1 MAKKLD
7 SIVELAAQK
16 TREISA
22 NSGNYMAFLTTA
34 AHNFKYNFRDQLL
47 IYAQKPDATAC
58 AQIDFWNKHGRYVN
72 QGTRGIALLVDTDR
86 GYKLRYVFDMSDTN
100 SRQGRTIPIWK
111 MDPRYEDAVIE
122 ALENS
127 YGEFPDRSGL
137 AACLLETAKVFVED
151 NFSDY
156 LTELRGIKEGSLLEE
171 LDDLS
176 TEAWFKGLVESSVA
190 FIMLTRC
197 GIDPMDYFS
206 GEDFA
211 HVYDFD
217 TPETLSILGGAV
229 SDIAE
234 MPLREIATTV
244 LSLCRAEQRE
254 NRTFDGNSDR
264 QYHGG
269 RINQKRSVEHGT
281 DISDGRRLPPAQPGS
296 AGGPEG
302 RKIWDAAAQLPSDPQ
317 ERLLHGDAPQRQ
329 AERPSGEDRPA
340 GHGDGG
346 AADGADGA
354 GAGRDGGA
362 ESQRSD
368 EVGGPDEQHPGSSGG
383 SGADGAGLRGRISG
397 PLIAG
402 EELPQAPVDGTS
414 GTTGLQSSHHDFDAH
429 TDIPYYHEDS
439 EKQELLRVSDAL
451 KDHRIEIA
459 AFFEAHEDRKERGDF
474 IKGFFNNTYVEKIL
488 SNGQRAGY
496 RAWDDVLN
504 LWRGAYLSREKED
517 FLRWPHV
524 ADAIQ
529 GMILLDQWL
538 DPEERPLPSEAEQIA
553 FIEQAGAEQAPALP
567 IPQEAIDYVLCGR
580 YSPSKLRIY
589 DQYQKQESRQENAKF
604 LKAEYGIGSY
614 SNAIPNSG
622 FRADHDSK
630 GITISRDYGDPDGK
644 FLLTWAKAEKRIGEL
659 IAAGRYLNRAEQEQY
674 AAYREQTAV
683 REARSKIHD
692 DFYGIVCDYKAFV
705 SESKI
710 TDKTPDRWYLVSCAT
725 AFLNG
730 DKKMYARTGE
740 GDFILP
746 MMQDALRTIMEA
758 APQLAG
764 RCEAMLAALDG
775 PLAALLD
782 PSYDELN
789 PPKKEYRLT
798 LGDTVYLGAQE
809 YELLAYDEQTARLYD
824 PTFPI
829 FNKELPREEFD
840 RLLAENPLNDK
851 LLQVA
856 EDAASVADVGEPDAG
871 EPLDAPLPVGRIDF
885 LGTNGSVGESVEYT
899 GAEEFVAAI
908 KEENH
913 VGAPMQIV
921 LYRDGQGQTIS
932 QDFLAELDPP
942 PQGFE
947 VIDMAQAQLERAKW
961 LINAYCM
968 EVFEQEADFSALSHV
983 PLAFS
988 STSDSAHTVEI
999 SADLVSFRLSYL
1011 VDGAEAT
1018 SIQCA
1023 GFRDL
1028 NEFLANLDFDE
1039 MVAFAEEEY
1048 NKQQTQK
1055 KQTEV
1060 QQTEDDPFPEIDPA
1074 AIRRT
1079 LAERDIVDGKVI
1091 NPDKRNAAPFIQQV
1105 MADVEQATARVPQ
1118 SDERFSPIEVENSYA
1133 VWDNIRDEIYVDDEG
1148 VSEEF
1153 TSRWQ
1158 AEEYARQLKHVKTLA
1173 QYYGEG
1179 ETILIRQYPNG
1190 QYYVQ
1195 YCYDDQD
1202 NTVYATAGGFDTFE
1216 QAEAALYAH
1225 RPQAKK
1231 DPIAA
1236 QDLAYRQAAEYW
1248 SGDEHLVIFQEPNGT
1263 FCNQYG
1269 FISGRV
1275 TPTTGSFSTLEEA
1288 EKQLYAD
1295 RPLAQKVQAQ
1305 EKPPAHA
1312 PADRDEAEHR
1322 YQVLVYH
1329 HLENGMDEKLEYATP
1344 EEAEQAA
1351 RGYLE
1356 GTMEPDGF
1364 AYEGAAV
1371 YDLLEKKWLRVIGD
1385 FPTPEP
1391 PAAKEGQPL
1400 PPREDTET
1408 AAADRDLIG
1417 KEVTLEGR
1425 RFLVEKVDE
1434 NGRASLRDLTF
1445 EGAAG
1450 FPIERV
1456 EHISVIRRLMG
1467 PSEKTAGP
1475 EKGVESSVDGH
1486 DQSGKE
1492 PPLAPP
1498 QPQRRAKVSPFVLHP
1513 EVPNADRHEYHI
1525 TDDAI
1530 GTGTPGERFNN
1541 NVRAIR
1547 LLKRL
1552 EAEDRLATPE
1562 EQEVLARYVG
1572 WGGLADCFDERH
1584 SKYAELK
1591 ALLTEDEYAAAR
1603 ESTLTAFYT
1612 PPVVIRSIYQALTSM
1627 GFQTG
1632 NLLEP
1637 SCGIGNFIGM
1647 RPEALADSKLY
1658 GVELDSI
1665 SGRIAQ
1671 QLYQQSSIA
1680 VQGFEKTDLPDSF
1693 FDAAIG
1699 NVPFG
1704 SFKVIDKRYDR
1715 YNFLIHDYFFA
1726 RTLDKVRP
1734 GGIIA
1739 FVTSKGTMDK
1749 DTPTVRKYI
1758 SRRADLL
1765 GAIRLPNNTFKDAAG
1780 TEVTS
1785 DILFLQKRDAL
1796 SSEEPDWVHLNTDA
1810 NGLKMNQYF
1819 IDHPEMVMGEMR
1831 EISGPYGPETACLP
1845 IEGRDLGE
1853 QLDAAIQNIQGSIT
1867 EYVMDDPEIEGED
1880 KSIPADPEVRN
1891 FSYTIV
1897 DGKVYYRENSRMNPV
1912 EVSVTATN
1920 RIKGLI
1926 GIRDCVRTL
1935 IEYQTEDWPDQDIQA
1950 QQRKLNA
1957 LYDAFVDKYGRIN
1970 SRANSSAFSMD
1981 SAYFLL
1987 TSLEVLDDERNFVRK
2002 ADMFTRRTIKQRV
2015 TITHVDTASEA
2026 LAVSLAEKAKVDMD
2040 YMVELTGKTEQEIYA
2055 DLTGVI
2061 FLNPMHGHGGSDGE
2075 KYLTADEYLSG
2086 NVREKL
2092 EWAKRSAE
2100 QYPEDYAAHV
2110 QALERVQPVDLTASE
2125 IAVRLG
2131 ATWLP
2136 PKIVEQFMFEL
2147 FSTSNRSRWNIHVH
2161 YFQYTGEWNVEGKSY
2176 DKGNIKAHN
2185 TYGTKRING
2194 YQIIEET
2201 LNLRDV
2207 RIYDYETDHHGNRIP
2222 VLNKKETA
2230 IAQGKQELIKQA
2242 FQDWIWKDPQR
2253 RERLTRL
2260 YNDKFNSIRPR
2271 EYDGSHLNFVG
2282 INPEITLRPHQV
2294 NAIAHILYGGNTLLA
2309 HVVGAGKTFE
2319 MVAAAQESK
2328 RLGLCQKSL
2337 FVVPNHLT
2345 EQWASEYLQLYP
2357 SANILVAT
2365 RKDFET
2371 KNRKRFCGRIATG
2384 DYDAIIIGHSQFE
2397 KIPVSV
2403 ERQRYLLEQQR
2414 SEVLNGIAELKA
2426 NHGERFS
2433 IKQMER
2439 TKKSIDAKLAKLNDQ
2454 SRKDDVVTFEELG
2467 IDRLFVDEAHYYKNL
2482 AAFSKMRNVGGISQ
2496 TEAQKSSDLYM
2507 KCRYLDELTG
2517 ARGVVFATGTPISNT
2532 MVEMYTMQKYLQY
2545 HALEEHGL
2553 LNFDAWASTF
2563 GETVTAIELA
2573 PEGTG
2578 YRAKTRF
2585 SRFYNLPEL
2594 MSMFKEVADIQTADM
2609 LNLPVPK
2616 ANYHNIVL
2624 KPSEQQKEMVA
2635 ALGQRAEKVRNRMV
2649 DSTEDN
2655 MLLITNDGRKL
2666 ALDQRLLNPLLPDS
2680 DTSKINA
2687 CVGDVFDIWQR
2698 TADQRS
2704 AQMVF
2709 CDLSTPGKNRPIE
2722 MVPNEQ
2728 GGYEMAE
2735 FQNVYD
2741 DLRNKL
2747 IARGIPAEEIAYIH
2761 TANTEAQKKELF
2773 GKVRSGQVRV
2783 LIGSTQKM
2791 GAGTN
2796 VQKKLVALHHLDCPW
2811 RPSDLQ
2817 QREGRIIRQGNENNE
2832 VDIYTYVT
2840 ENTFDSY
2847 LYQLVEGKQKFIGQ
2861 IMTSKSPVRSCED
2874 IDETALS
2881 YAEIKAL
2888 CTGNPHIKEKMD
2900 LDIDVQ
2906 RLRLLKA
2913 NHLSQRYALEDQI
2926 IKELPQQIAR
2936 FEQYIEDYL
2945 SDMDRLKENTHPN
2958 KDGFSPM
2965 EVEGTVYTDKKAAGS
2980 AILAACKAMT
2990 SPDPVPLGQYRGFT
3004 MDLSFD
3010 SFKREFQITLKGTTH
3025 LTAPIGSDIFGNILR
3040 LDHLLDG
3047 MEDRMRAC
3055 KEQLENTKLQ
3065 LENAKLEVD
3074 KPFPHED
3081 ELKTKSARLDEL
3093 NILLNMDK
3101 RENEIVDGDVGDEVT
3116 APARGNP
3123 DRER

>member
-72 QGTRGIALLVDTDR
+72 RGTRGIALLVDTDQ

-100 SRQGRTIPIWK
+100 SRQGRMIPIWK
-111 MDPRYEDAVIE
+111 MEPRYENAVIE

-137 AACLLETAKVFVED
+137 AACLLETAKVIVED
-151 NFSDY
+151 NFGDY
-156 LTELRGIKEGSLLEE
+156 FTELRGVKEGSLLEE

-176 TEAWFKGLVESSVA
+176 TETWFRGLVESSVA

-234 MPLREIATTV
+234 MPLREIASTV
-244 LSLCRAEQRE
+244 LSLYRAEQRE
-254 NRTFDGNSDR
+254 NRTFAQTPNR
-264 QYHGG
+264 PYHDS
-269 RINQKRSVEHGT
+269 RTKQERSIEHGT
-281 DISDGRRLPPAQPGS
+281 DISNGGRLPSAQSGS

-368 EVGGPDEQHPGSSGG
+368 EVGGPDEQHPGSGG
-383 SGADGAGLRGRISG
+383 GNGADRASLYGRVSD

-402 EELPQAPVDGTS
+402 EAPPQAPVDGTS
-414 GTTGLQSSHHDFDAH
+414 GTAGLQNSHHDFDAR

-439 EKQELLRVSDAL
+439 EKQELLRISDAL
-451 KDHRIEIA
+451 KDHRTEIA
-459 AFFEAHEDRKERGDF
+459 AFFEAHEGRKERGDF
-474 IKGFFNNTYVEKIL
+474 IKGFFDSTYVEKIL

-496 RAWDDVLN
+496 RAWDDVLE

-517 FLRWPHV
+517 FLRWPSV
-524 ADAIQ
+524 ADTIY

-538 DPEERPLPSEAEQIA
+538 DPEEHPLPSEAEQVSL
-553 FIEQAGAEQAPALP
+553 IEQAEAEKASAFIL
-567 IPQEAIDYVLCGR
+567 PQEAIDYVLCGR

-604 LKAEYGIGSY
+604 LKAEYGVGSY
-614 SNAIPNSG
+614 SNAIPSSG
-622 FRADHDSK
+622 FRVDHDST

-644 FLLTWAKAEKRIGEL
+644 FLLTWAKVEKRIGEL
-659 IAAGRYLNRAEQEQY
+659 IAAGRYLNRAEKEHYPQYRAQVEQRKARWDI
-674 AAYREQTAV
+674 AAEIC
-683 REARSKIHD
+683 SIID
-692 DFYGIVCDYKAFV
+692 DYVDF
-705 SESKI
+705 
-710 TDKTPDRWYLVSCAT
+710 KT
-725 AFLNG
+725 
-730 DKKMYARTGE
+730 RTGE
-740 GDFILP
+740 TDPYKELLLARTCANSFRIGEKKCYVLSGDNLFVLP
-746 MMQDALRTIMEA
+746 TLRNAMQTIIRDKTHLTE
-758 APQLAG
+758 
-764 RCEAMLAALDG
+764 RCEAVLADLSG
-775 PLAALLD
+775 PLAT
-782 PSYDELN
+782 PMEPTEEELN
-789 PPKKEYRLT
+789 PPPPPKKEYRLT
-798 LGDTVYLGAQE
+798 LGVTVYLGAQE
-809 YELLAYDEQTARLYD
+809 YELLAYNEQTVRLYD

-840 RLLAENPLNDK
+840 RLLAENPLNDR

-856 EDAASVADVGEPDAG
+856 ENAAPVADAEEPDAG
-871 EPLDAPLPVGRIDF
+871 ESPDAPLPVGRIDF

-913 VGAPMQIV
+913 AGAPMRIV
-921 LYRDGQGQTIS
+921 LYRDGQGQTIP

-942 PQGFE
+942 PQGFQ
-947 VIDMAQAQLERAKW
+947 VIDMAQAQLGRAKW

-968 EVFEQEADFSALSHV
+968 EVFEQEADFSDLSHV

-988 STSDSAHTVEI
+988 STSDSAHIVEI
-999 SADLVSFRLSYL
+999 SVDLVSFRLSYL
-1011 VDGAEAT
+1011 VDGSEAA

-1023 GFRDL
+1023 GFHDL
-1028 NEFLANLDFDE
+1028 NELLANLDFDE

-1048 NKQQTQK
+1048 NKQRQGR
-1055 KQTEV
+1055 EH
-1060 QQTEDDPFPEIDPA
+1060 PA
-1074 AIRRT
+1074 DTAPSQEEKAG
-1079 LAERDIVDGKVI
+1079 AE
-1091 NPDKRNAAPFIQQV
+1091 PDV
-1105 MADVEQATARVPQ
+1105 
-1118 SDERFSPIEVENSYA
+1118 RFYA
-1133 VWDNIRDEIYVDDEG
+1133 VELDRGSQIAYGVWDGQNDRIYVDDEG

-1158 AEEYARQLKHVKTLA
+1158 AEEYARQLNQVELCA
-1173 QYYGEG
+1173 RYYGEG

-1202 NTVYATAGGFDTFE
+1202 NTVYATASGFDTFE
-1216 QAEAALYAH
+1216 QAEAALYTH

-1248 SGDEHLVIFQEPNGT
+1248 SGDEHLVIFREPNGT

-1275 TPTTGSFSTLEEA
+1275 TPTTGSFAKLEEA

-1295 RPLAQKVQAQ
+1295 RPLAQKVQAR

-1322 YQVLVYH
+1322 YQVVVYH

-1351 RGYLE
+1351 RGYLD
-1356 GTMEPDGF
+1356 GTMEADGF

-1385 FPTPEP
+1385 FPTLEL
-1391 PAAKEGQPL
+1391 PAAKEGTEPK
-1400 PPREDTET
+1400 PPAAPMPTQEGTEK
-1408 AAADRDLIG
+1408 AAEYLFDQERIVVFQSPSG
-1417 KEVTLEGR
+1417 KFYNHYGYDVQS
-1425 RFLVEKVDE
+1425 RFSNVIAGGFD
-1434 NGRASLRDLTF
+1434 TF
-1445 EGAAG
+1445 EEAEKALYSHRHKA
-1450 FPIERV
+1450 ERV
-1456 EHISVIRRLMG
+1456 LKPAERANTVG
-1467 PSEKTAGP
+1467 TA
-1475 EKGVESSVDGH
+1475 EKGAESSADGH
-1486 DQSGKE
+1486 DQGGKE
-1492 PPLAPP
+1492 PTLAPP
-1498 QPQRRAKVSPFVLHP
+1498 QPQRRARVSPFVLHP

-1525 TDDAI
+1525 TDDAP
-1530 GTGTPGERFNN
+1530 GVGTPGERFNN

-1591 ALLTEDEYAAAR
+1591 ALLTEEEYAAAR

-1612 PPVVIRSIYQALTSM
+1612 PPVVIRSIYQALTNM

-1647 RPEALADSKLY
+1647 RPEALADSKIY
-1658 GVELDSI
+1658 GVELDGI

-1734 GGIIA
+1734 GGVIA

-1749 DTPTVRKYI
+1749 DTPTVRKYLAQ
-1758 SRRADLL
+1758 RADLL

-1780 TEVTS
+1780 TDVTS

-1796 SSEEPDWVHLNTDA
+1796 SSEELDWVHLNTDA
-1810 NGLKMNQYF
+1810 NGLKINQYF

-1845 IEGRDLGE
+1845 IEGRDLE
-1853 QLDAAIQNIQGSIT
+1853 DQLAVAIQSIQGSIT
-1867 EYVMDDPEIEGED
+1867 EYVMDDPETEGED

-1912 EVSVTATN
+1912 EVSVTAAN

-1970 SRANSSAFSMD
+1970 SRANSSVFSMD

-2002 ADMFTRRTIKQRV
+2002 ADMFIKRTIKQRI

-2040 YMVELTGKTEQEIYA
+2040 YMAELTGKTEQEVYA

-2061 FLNPMHGHGGSDGE
+2061 FLNPMHGYGGGSEE

-2100 QYPEDYAAHV
+2100 LYPEDYTAHV

-2136 PKIVEQFMFEL
+2136 TEVIDQFIYEL
-2147 FSTSNRSRWNIHVH
+2147 FGTSPRSQRMIRSHYSQHTGAWNIESK
-2161 YFQYTGEWNVEGKSY
+2161 FA
-2176 DKGNIKAHN
+2176 DRGNIKAEN
-2185 TYGTKRING
+2185 TYGTTRVNG
-2194 YQIIEET
+2194 YKIIEET
-2201 LNLRDV
+2201 LNLRDL
-2207 RIYDYETDHHGNRIP
+2207 RIFDYVEDEHGNRVPI
-2222 VLNKKETA
+2222 LNKKETA
-2230 IAQGKQELIKQA
+2230 IAQGKQQLIKQA
-2242 FQDWIWKDPQR
+2242 FQDWIWKDPAR

-2517 ARGVVFATGTPISNT
+2517 GRGVVFATGTPISNT

-2545 HALEEHGL
+2545 HVLEEHGL

-2624 KPSEQQKEMVA
+2624 KPSEQQEEMVA
-2635 ALGQRAEKVRNRMV
+2635 ALGERAEKVRNRMV

-2687 CVGDVFDIWQR
+2687 CAGDVFDIWQR

-2747 IARGIPAEEIAYIH
+2747 IAKGIPAEEIAYIH
-2761 TANTEAQKKELF
+2761 SANTETQKKELF

-2926 IKELPQQIAR
+2926 IKTLPQQIAKY
-2936 FEQYIEDYL
+2936 EQSIEGYL

-2958 KDGFSPM
+2958 EDGFSPM
-2965 EVEGTVYTDKKAAGS
+2965 EVEGAVYTDKKAAGS

-2990 SPDPVPLGQYRGFT
+2990 SPTPVPLGQYRGFA
-3004 MDLSFD
+3004 MDLSFE
-3010 SFKREFQITLKGTTH
+3010 SMFQQFKVTVKGALCYTITLGT
-3025 LTAPIGSDIFGNILR
+3025 DVFGNILR
-3040 LDHLLDG
+3040 LDNLLES
-3047 MEDRMRAC
+3047 MEERINTCR
-3055 KEQLENTKLQ
+3055 EQLENTRMQ

-3074 KPFPHED
+3074 KPFPQED
-3081 ELKTKSARLDEL
+3081 ELKRKSARLDEL

-3101 RENEIVDGDVGDEVT
+3101 RESEIVDGDVGDEVT
-3116 APARGNP
+3116 APARGSP

>member
-111 MDPRYEDAVIE
+111 MEPRYEDAVIE

-137 AACLLETAKVFVED
+137 AACLLETAKVIVED
-151 NFSDY
+151 NFGDY

-234 MPLREIATTV
+234 MPLREIASTV
-244 LSLCRAEQRE
+244 LSLYRAEQRE
-254 NRTFDGNSDR
+254 NRTFAQTPNR
-264 QYHGG
+264 QYHDG
-269 RINQKRSVEHGT
+269 RTKQERSVEHGT
-281 DISDGRRLPPAQPGS
+281 DIPDGGRLPPAQSGS

-346 AADGADGA
+346 AADGADSA

-362 ESQRSD
+362 EGQRSD
-368 EVGGPDEQHPGSSGG
+368 EVGGPDEQHPGSGG
-383 SGADGAGLRGRISG
+383 GNGADGASLYGRVSD

-402 EELPQAPVDGTS
+402 EALPQAPVDGTS
-414 GTTGLQSSHHDFDAH
+414 GTTGLQNSHHDFNAR

-439 EKQELLRVSDAL
+439 EKTELLRVSDAL
-451 KDHRIEIA
+451 KDHKAEIA
-459 AFFEAHEDRKERGDF
+459 AFFEAHEGRKERGDF
-474 IKGFFNNTYVEKIL
+474 IKGFFDNTYVEKIL

-517 FLRWPHV
+517 FLRWPSV
-524 ADAIQ
+524 ADTIY

-538 DPEERPLPSEAEQIA
+538 DPEERPLPSEAEQISL
-553 FIEQAGAEQAPALP
+553 IEQAEAEKKPVFTLPQA
-567 IPQEAIDYVLCGR
+567 AIDYVLCGGISVSQR
-580 YSPSKLRIY
+580 KYRIFE
-589 DQYQKQESRQENAKF
+589 QFQKNEGKQENIKF
-604 LKAEYGIGSY
+604 LRSTYGVGGHSD
-614 SNAIPNSG
+614 AIPGSG
-622 FRADHDSK
+622 FFVDYDGK
-630 GITISRDYGDPDGK
+630 GIKLWRGTHGEPDRVEV
-644 FLLTWAKAEKRIGEL
+644 LLSWAKVEKRIREL
-659 IAAGRYLNRAEQEQY
+659 IAADRYLNRAEKEHYPQYRAQVEQRKARWDI
-674 AAYREQTAV
+674 AAEIC
-683 REARSKIHD
+683 SIID
-692 DFYGIVCDYKAFV
+692 DYVDF
-705 SESKI
+705 
-710 TDKTPDRWYLVSCAT
+710 KT
-725 AFLNG
+725 
-730 DKKMYARTGE
+730 RTGE
-740 GDFILP
+740 TDPYKELLLARTCANSFRIGEKKCYVLSGDNLFVLP
-746 MMQDALRTIMEA
+746 TLRNAMQTIIRDKTHLTE
-758 APQLAG
+758 
-764 RCEAMLAALDG
+764 RCEAVLADLSG
-775 PLAALLD
+775 PLATPLE
-782 PSYDELN
+782 PTEEELN
-789 PPKKEYRLT
+789 PPPPPKKEYRLT
-798 LGDTVYLGAQE
+798 LGVTVYLGAQE
-809 YELLAYDEQTARLYD
+809 YELLAYNEQTVRLYD

-840 RLLAENPLNDK
+840 RLLAENPLNDR

-856 EDAASVADVGEPDAG
+856 ENAAPVADAEEPDAG
-871 EPLDAPLPVGRIDF
+871 ESPDAPLPVGRIDF

-913 VGAPMQIV
+913 AGAPMRIV
-921 LYRDGQGQTIS
+921 LYRDGQGQTIP

-942 PQGFE
+942 PQGFQ
-947 VIDMAQAQLERAKW
+947 VIDMAQAQLGRAKW

-968 EVFEQEADFSALSHV
+968 EVFEQEADFSDLSHV

-999 SADLVSFRLSYL
+999 SVDLVSFRLSYL
-1011 VDGAEAT
+1011 VDGSEAA

-1023 GFRDL
+1023 GFHDL
-1028 NEFLANLDFDE
+1028 NELLANLDFDE

-1048 NKQQTQK
+1048 NKQRQGR
-1055 KQTEV
+1055 EH
-1060 QQTEDDPFPEIDPA
+1060 PA
-1074 AIRRT
+1074 DTAPSQEEKAG
-1079 LAERDIVDGKVI
+1079 AE
-1091 NPDKRNAAPFIQQV
+1091 PDV
-1105 MADVEQATARVPQ
+1105 
-1118 SDERFSPIEVENSYA
+1118 RFYA
-1133 VWDNIRDEIYVDDEG
+1133 VELDRGSQIAYGVWDGQNDRIYVDDEG

-1158 AEEYARQLKHVKTLA
+1158 AEEYARQLNQVELCA
-1173 QYYGEG
+1173 RYYGEG

-1202 NTVYATAGGFDTFE
+1202 NTVYATASGFDTFE
-1216 QAEAALYAH
+1216 QAEAALYTH

-1248 SGDEHLVIFQEPNGT
+1248 SGDEHLVIFREPNGT

-1275 TPTTGSFSTLEEA
+1275 TPTTGSFAKLEEA

-1295 RPLAQKVQAQ
+1295 RPLAQKVQAR

-1312 PADRDEAEHR
+1312 PADRDEAERR
-1322 YQVLVYH
+1322 YQVVVYH

-1391 PAAKEGQPL
+1391 PTAKEEQPL

-1408 AAADRDLIG
+1408 AASDRDLLG
-1417 KEVTLEGR
+1417 KEITLEGR
-1425 RFLVEKVDE
+1425 RFRVEKIDE
-1434 NGRASLRDLTF
+1434 DGRASLRDLTF
-1445 EGAAG
+1445 EGAVG

-1475 EKGVESSVDGH
+1475 GKGAESSADGH
-1486 DQSGKE
+1486 DQGGKE
-1492 PPLAPP
+1492 PTLAPP
-1498 QPQRRAKVSPFVLHP
+1498 QPQRRARVSPFVLHP

-1525 TDDAI
+1525 TDDAL
-1530 GTGTPGERFNN
+1530 GVGTPGERFNN

-1591 ALLTEDEYAAAR
+1591 ALLTEEEYAAAR

-1612 PPVVIRSIYQALTSM
+1612 PPVVIRSIYQALTNM

-1647 RPEALADSKLY
+1647 RPEALADSKIY
-1658 GVELDSI
+1658 GVELDGI

-1734 GGIIA
+1734 GGVIA

-1749 DTPTVRKYI
+1749 DTTTVRKYLAQ
-1758 SRRADLL
+1758 RADLL

-1780 TEVTS
+1780 TDVTS

-1819 IDHPEMVMGEMR
+1819 IDHSEMVMGEMR

-1845 IEGRDLGE
+1845 IEGRDLE
-1853 QLDAAIQNIQGSIT
+1853 DQLAVAIQSIQGSIT
-1867 EYVMDDPEIEGED
+1867 EYVMDDPETEGED

-1897 DGKVYYRENSRMNPV
+1897 DGKVYYRENSRMNPI
-1912 EVSVTATN
+1912 EVSVTAAN

-1970 SRANSSAFSMD
+1970 SRANSSVFSMD

-2002 ADMFTRRTIKQRV
+2002 ADMFIKRTIKQRI

-2040 YMVELTGKTEQEIYA
+2040 YMAELTGKTEQEVYA

-2061 FLNPMHGHGGSDGE
+2061 FLNPMHGYGGGSEE

-2100 QYPEDYAAHV
+2100 LYPEDYTAHV

-2136 PKIVEQFMFEL
+2136 TEVIDQFIYEL
-2147 FSTSNRSRWNIHVH
+2147 FGTSPRSQRMIRSHYSQHTGAWNIESK
-2161 YFQYTGEWNVEGKSY
+2161 FADRGNV
-2176 DKGNIKAHN
+2176 KAEN
-2185 TYGTKRING
+2185 TYGTTRVNG
-2194 YQIIEET
+2194 YKIIEET
-2201 LNLRDV
+2201 LNLRDL
-2207 RIYDYETDHHGNRIP
+2207 RIFDYVEDEHGNRVPI
-2222 VLNKKETA
+2222 LNKKETA
-2230 IAQGKQELIKQA
+2230 IAQGKQQLIKQA
-2242 FQDWIWKDPQR
+2242 FQDWIWKDPAR

-2271 EYDGSHLNFVG
+2271 EYDGSHLKFVG

-2439 TKKSIDAKLAKLNDQ
+2439 TKKSIDDKLAKLNDQ

-2517 ARGVVFATGTPISNT
+2517 GRGVVFATGTPISNT

-2545 HALEEHGL
+2545 HVLEEHGL

-2624 KPSEQQKEMVA
+2624 KPSEQQEEMVA
-2635 ALGQRAEKVRNRMV
+2635 ALGERAEKVRNRMV

-2687 CVGDVFDIWQR
+2687 CAGDVFDIWQR

-2761 TANTEAQKKELF
+2761 SANTETQKKELF

-2926 IKELPQQIAR
+2926 IKELPQQIAKY
-2936 FEQYIEDYL
+2936 EQYIEGYL

-2958 KDGFSPM
+2958 EDGFSPM

-2990 SPDPVPLGQYRGFT
+2990 SPEPVPLGQYRGFS
-3004 MDLSFD
+3004 MDLSFA
-3010 SFKREFQITLKGTTH
+3010 SLTREFKVTLKGALYYTTN
-3025 LTAPIGSDIFGNILR
+3025 LGTDVFGNILR
-3040 LDHLLDG
+3040 LDNLLES
-3047 MEDRMRAC
+3047 MEERISTCR
-3055 KEQLENTKLQ
+3055 EQLENTRMQ

-3074 KPFPHED
+3074 KPFPQED
-3081 ELKTKSARLDEL
+3081 ELKRKSARLDEL

-3101 RENEIVDGDVGDEVT
+3101 RESEIVDGDVGDEVT
-3116 APARGNP
+3116 APARGSP

>member
-111 MDPRYEDAVIE
+111 MEPRYEDAVIE

-137 AACLLETAKVFVED
+137 AACLLETAKVIVED

-234 MPLREIATTV
+234 MPLREIASTV
-244 LSLCRAEQRE
+244 LSLYRAEQRE
-254 NRTFDGNSDR
+254 NRTFAQTPNR
-264 QYHGG
+264 PYHDS
-269 RINQKRSVEHGT
+269 RTKQERSVEHGT

-362 ESQRSD
+362 EGQRSD

-383 SGADGAGLRGRISG
+383 SGADRAGLRGHISS

-414 GTTGLQSSHHDFDAH
+414 ATAGLQNSHHDFNAR

-439 EKQELLRVSDAL
+439 EKQELLRISDAL
-451 KDHRIEIA
+451 KDHRTEIA
-459 AFFEAHEDRKERGDF
+459 AFFEAHEGRKERGDF
-474 IKGFFNNTYVEKIL
+474 IKGFFDNTYVEKIL

-504 LWRGAYLSREKED
+504 LWRGTYLSREKEE

-524 ADAIQ
+524 ADTIY
-529 GMILLDQWL
+529 GMILLHQWL
-538 DPEERPLPSEAEQIA
+538 DPDERPLPSEAEQVSL
-553 FIEQAGAEQAPALP
+553 IEQAEAEKASAFIL
-567 IPQEAIDYVLCGR
+567 PQEAIDYVLCGR

-604 LKAEYGIGSY
+604 LKVEYGVGSY
-614 SNAIPNSG
+614 SNAIPSSG
-622 FRADHDSK
+622 FRVDHDST

-840 RLLAENPLNDK
+840 RLLAENPLNDR

-856 EDAASVADVGEPDAG
+856 ENAALVADAEEPDAG
-871 EPLDAPLPVGRIDF
+871 ESPDAPLPVGRIDF

-899 GAEEFVAAI
+899 DAEQFLTEI
-908 KEENH
+908 QEENR
-913 VGAPMQIV
+913 VGAPMRIV
-921 LYRDGQGQTIS
+921 LYRDGQGQTIP
-932 QDFLAELDPP
+932 QDFLAELDPA

-1079 LAERDIVDGKVI
+1079 LAERGIVDGKVI
-1091 NPDKRNAAPFIQQV
+1091 DPDKRNAAPFIQRV
-1105 MADVEQATARVPQ
+1105 MADAEQASARAPQ
-1118 SDERFSPIEVENSYA
+1118 SDERFSPIETENGYA

-1158 AEEYARQLKHVKTLA
+1158 AEEYARQLNQVNPLA
-1173 QYYGEG
+1173 RYYGEG

-1216 QAEAALYAH
+1216 QAEAALYTH

-1275 TPTTGSFSTLEEA
+1275 TPTTGSFATLEEA

-1295 RPLAQKVQAQ
+1295 RPLAQKVQAR

-1322 YQVLVYH
+1322 YQVVVYH

-1391 PAAKEGQPL
+1391 PAAKEEQPP
-1400 PPREDTET
+1400 PPRKDTET
-1408 AAADRDLIG
+1408 ATADRDLLG
-1417 KEVTLEGR
+1417 KEITLEGQ
-1425 RFLVEKVDE
+1425 RFRVEKIDE
-1434 NGRASLRDLTF
+1434 DGRASLRDLTF
-1445 EGAAG
+1445 EGAVG

-1456 EHISVIRRLMG
+1456 EHISAIRRLMG
-1467 PSEKTAGP
+1467 PAEKTAGP
-1475 EKGVESSVDGH
+1475 GKSVKSSTDGH
-1486 DQSGKE
+1486 DQGGIE
-1492 PPLAPP
+1492 PTLAPP
-1498 QPQRRAKVSPFVLHP
+1498 QPQHRARVSPFVLHP

-1591 ALLTEDEYAAAR
+1591 ALLTEEEYAAAR

-1612 PPVVIRSIYQALTSM
+1612 PPVVIRSIYQALTNM

-1647 RPEALADSKLY
+1647 RPEALADSKIY
-1658 GVELDSI
+1658 GVELDGI

-1734 GGIIA
+1734 GGVIA

-1749 DTPTVRKYI
+1749 DTPTVRKYLAQ
-1758 SRRADLL
+1758 RADLL

-1780 TEVTS
+1780 TDVTS

-1819 IDHPEMVMGEMR
+1819 IDHSEMVMGEMR

-1845 IEGRDLGE
+1845 IEGRDLE
-1853 QLDAAIQNIQGSIT
+1853 DQLAVAIQSIQGSIT
-1867 EYVMDDPEIEGED
+1867 EYVMDDPETEGED

-1897 DGKVYYRENSRMNPV
+1897 DGKVYYRENSRMNPI
-1912 EVSVTATN
+1912 EVSVTAAN

-1970 SRANSSAFSMD
+1970 SRANSSVFSMD

-2002 ADMFTRRTIKQRV
+2002 ADMFIKRTIKQRI

-2040 YMVELTGKTEQEIYA
+2040 YMAELTGKTEQEVYA

-2061 FLNPMHGHGGSDGE
+2061 FLNPMHGYGGGSEE

-2100 QYPEDYAAHV
+2100 LYPEDYTAHV

-2136 PKIVEQFMFEL
+2136 TEVIDQFIYEL
-2147 FSTSNRSRWNIHVH
+2147 FGTSPRSQRMIRSHYSQHTGAWNIESK
-2161 YFQYTGEWNVEGKSY
+2161 FADRGNV
-2176 DKGNIKAHN
+2176 KAEN
-2185 TYGTKRING
+2185 TYGTTRVNG
-2194 YQIIEET
+2194 YKIIEET
-2201 LNLRDV
+2201 LNLRDL
-2207 RIYDYETDHHGNRIP
+2207 RIFDYVEDEHGNRVPI
-2222 VLNKKETA
+2222 LNKKETA

-2242 FQDWIWKDPQR
+2242 FQDWIWKDSQR

-2517 ARGVVFATGTPISNT
+2517 GRGVVFATGTPISNT

-2545 HALEEHGL
+2545 HTLEEHGL

-2687 CVGDVFDIWQR
+2687 CAGDVFDIWQR

-2761 TANTEAQKKELF
+2761 TANTEAQKRELF

-2926 IKELPQQIAR
+2926 IKELPQQIAKY
-2936 FEQYIEDYL
+2936 EQYIEGYL

-2958 KDGFSPM
+2958 EDGFSPM

-2990 SPDPVPLGQYRGFT
+2990 SPEPVPLGQYRGFS
-3004 MDLSFD
+3004 MDLSFA
-3010 SFKREFQITLKGTTH
+3010 SLTREFKVTLKGALYYTTN
-3025 LTAPIGSDIFGNILR
+3025 LGTDVFGNILR
-3040 LDHLLDG
+3040 LDNLLES
-3047 MEDRMRAC
+3047 MEERISTCR
-3055 KEQLENTKLQ
+3055 EQLENTRMQ

-3101 RENEIVDGDVGDEVT
+3101 RENEIVDGDVGDEVP
-3116 APARGNP
+3116 APARGSP

>member
-1 MAKKLD
+1 VAKKLD

-72 QGTRGIALLVDTDR
+72 RGTRGIALLVDTDQ

-111 MDPRYEDAVIE
+111 MEPRYEDTVIE

-127 YGEFPDRSGL
+127 YGEFPDLSGL
-137 AACLLETAKVFVED
+137 AACLLETAKVIVED
-151 NFSDY
+151 NFGDY

-234 MPLREIATTV
+234 MPLREIASTV
-244 LSLCRAEQRE
+244 LSLYRAEQRE
-254 NRTFDGNSDR
+254 NRTFAQTPNR
-264 QYHGG
+264 QYHDG
-269 RINQKRSVEHGT
+269 RTKQERSVEHGT
-281 DISDGRRLPPAQPGS
+281 DIPDGGRLPPAQSGS

-329 AERPSGEDRPA
+329 VERPSGEDRPA

-346 AADGADGA
+346 AVDGADGA

-362 ESQRSD
+362 EGQRSD

-383 SGADGAGLRGRISG
+383 SSADRAGLRGHISG

-414 GTTGLQSSHHDFDAH
+414 ATAGLQNSHHDFDAR

-439 EKQELLRVSDAL
+439 EKQELLRISDAL
-451 KDHRIEIA
+451 KNHRTEIA
-459 AFFEAHEDRKERGDF
+459 AFFEAHEGRKERGDF
-474 IKGFFNNTYVEKIL
+474 IKGFFDNTYVEKIL

-504 LWRGAYLSREKED
+504 LWRGTYLSREKEE

-524 ADAIQ
+524 ADTIY
-529 GMILLDQWL
+529 GMILLHQWL
-538 DPEERPLPSEAEQIA
+538 DPDERPLPSEAEQVSL
-553 FIEQAGAEQAPALP
+553 IEQAEAEKASAFIL
-567 IPQEAIDYVLCGR
+567 PQEAIDYVLCGR

-604 LKAEYGIGSY
+604 LKAEYGVGSY
-614 SNAIPNSG
+614 SNAIPSSG
-622 FRADHDSK
+622 FRVDHDST

-644 FLLTWAKAEKRIGEL
+644 FLLTWAKVEKRIGEL
-659 IAAGRYLNRAEQEQY
+659 ITAGRYLNRAEKEHYPQYRAQVEQRKARWDI
-674 AAYREQTAV
+674 AAEIC
-683 REARSKIHD
+683 SIID
-692 DFYGIVCDYKAFV
+692 DYVDF
-705 SESKI
+705 
-710 TDKTPDRWYLVSCAT
+710 KT
-725 AFLNG
+725 
-730 DKKMYARTGE
+730 RTGE
-740 GDFILP
+740 TDPYKELLLARTCANSFRIGEKKCYVLSGDNLFVLP
-746 MMQDALRTIMEA
+746 TLRNAMQTIIRDKTHLTE
-758 APQLAG
+758 
-764 RCEAMLAALDG
+764 RCEAVLADLSG
-775 PLAALLD
+775 PLATPLE
-782 PSYDELN
+782 PTEEELN
-789 PPKKEYRLT
+789 PPPPPKKEYRLI

-809 YELLAYDEQTARLYD
+809 YELLAYNEQTVRLYD

-840 RLLAENPLNDK
+840 HLLAENPLNDR

-856 EDAASVADVGEPDAG
+856 ENAALVADAEEPDAG
-871 EPLDAPLPVGRIDF
+871 ESPDAPLPVGRIDF

-899 GAEEFVAAI
+899 DAEQFLTEI
-908 KEENH
+908 QEENR
-913 VGAPMQIV
+913 VGAPKRIV
-921 LYRDGQGQTIS
+921 LYRDGQGQTIP
-932 QDFLAELDPP
+932 QDFLAELDPA

-968 EVFEQEADFSALSHV
+968 EVFEQEADFSDLSHV

-1039 MVAFAEEEY
+1039 MVASAEEEY
-1048 NKQQTQK
+1048 NKQRQGQEHPADTAPHQAEQTG
-1055 KQTEV
+1055 
-1060 QQTEDDPFPEIDPA
+1060 
-1074 AIRRT
+1074 
-1079 LAERDIVDGKVI
+1079 AE
-1091 NPDKRNAAPFIQQV
+1091 PDV
-1105 MADVEQATARVPQ
+1105 
-1118 SDERFSPIEVENSYA
+1118 RFYA
-1133 VWDNIRDEIYVDDEG
+1133 VELDRGSQIAYGVWDDQNDRIYVDDEG

-1158 AEEYARQLKHVKTLA
+1158 AEEYARQLNQVNPLA
-1173 QYYGEG
+1173 RYYGEG

-1195 YCYDDQD
+1195 YCYDGQD

-1216 QAEAALYAH
+1216 QAEAALYTH
-1225 RPQAKK
+1225 RPKAKK

-1248 SGDEHLVIFQEPNGT
+1248 SGDEHLVIFREPNGT

-1275 TPTTGSFSTLEEA
+1275 TPTTGSFATLEEA

-1295 RPLAQKVQAQ
+1295 RPLAQKVQAR

-1322 YQVLVYH
+1322 YQVVVYH

-1371 YDLLEKKWLRVIGD
+1371 YDLLEKKWFRVIGD

-1391 PAAKEGQPL
+1391 PAAKEEQPP
-1400 PPREDTET
+1400 PPREDTEP
-1408 AAADRDLIG
+1408 AAADRDLLG
-1417 KEVTLEGR
+1417 KEITLEGR
-1425 RFLVEKVDE
+1425 RFRVEKIDE
-1434 NGRASLRDLTF
+1434 DGRASLRDLTF
-1445 EGAAG
+1445 EGAAD

-1456 EHISVIRRLMG
+1456 EHISAIQRLME
-1467 PSEKTAGP
+1467 PAEKTAGP
-1475 EKGVESSVDGH
+1475 GKSVKSSADGH
-1486 DQSGKE
+1486 DQGGIE
-1492 PPLAPP
+1492 PTLAPP
-1498 QPQRRAKVSPFVLHP
+1498 QPQRRARVSPFVLHP

-1591 ALLTEDEYAAAR
+1591 ALLTEEEYAAAR

-1612 PPVVIRSIYQALTSM
+1612 PPVVIRSIYQALTNM

-1632 NLLEP
+1632 NILEP

-1647 RPEALADSKLY
+1647 RPEALADSKIY
-1658 GVELDSI
+1658 GVELDGI

-1734 GGIIA
+1734 GGVIA

-1749 DTPTVRKYI
+1749 DTPTVRKYLAQ
-1758 SRRADLL
+1758 RADLL

-1780 TEVTS
+1780 TDVTS

-1819 IDHPEMVMGEMR
+1819 IDHSEMVMGEMR

-1845 IEGRDLGE
+1845 IEGRDLE
-1853 QLDAAIQNIQGSIT
+1853 DQLAVAIQNIRGSIT
-1867 EYVMDDPEIEGED
+1867 EYVMDDPETEGED

-1897 DGKVYYRENSRMNPV
+1897 NGKVYYRENSRMNQV
-1912 EVSVTATN
+1912 EVSVTAAN

-1950 QQRKLNA
+1950 QQRRLNA

-2002 ADMFTRRTIKQRV
+2002 ADMFIKRTIKQRI

-2040 YMVELTGKTEQEIYA
+2040 YMAELTGKTEQEVYA

-2061 FLNPMHGHGGSDGE
+2061 FLNPMHGYGGGSEE

-2100 QYPEDYAAHV
+2100 LYPEDYTAHV

-2136 PKIVEQFMFEL
+2136 TEVIDQFIYEL
-2147 FSTSNRSRWNIHVH
+2147 FGTSPRSQRMIRSHYSQHTGAWNIESK
-2161 YFQYTGEWNVEGKSY
+2161 FADRGNV
-2176 DKGNIKAHN
+2176 KAEN
-2185 TYGTKRING
+2185 TYGTTRVNG
-2194 YQIIEET
+2194 YKIIEET
-2201 LNLRDV
+2201 LNLRDL
-2207 RIYDYETDHHGNRIP
+2207 RIFDYVEDEHGNRVPI
-2222 VLNKKETA
+2222 LNKKETA

-2242 FQDWIWKDPQR
+2242 FQDWIWKDSQR

-2282 INPEITLRPHQV
+2282 INPEITLRPHQM

-2517 ARGVVFATGTPISNT
+2517 GRGVVFATGTPISNT

-2545 HALEEHGL
+2545 HTLEEHGL

-2624 KPSEQQKEMVA
+2624 KPSEQQEEMVA
-2635 ALGQRAEKVRNRMV
+2635 ALGERAEKVRNRMV

-2687 CVGDVFDIWQR
+2687 CAGDVFDIWQR

-2747 IARGIPAEEIAYIH
+2747 IAKGIPAEEIAYIH
-2761 TANTEAQKKELF
+2761 SANTETQKKELF

-2926 IKELPQQIAR
+2926 IKTLPQQIAKY
-2936 FEQYIEDYL
+2936 EQSIEGYL

-2958 KDGFSPM
+2958 EDGFSPM

-2990 SPDPVPLGQYRGFT
+2990 SPEPVPLGQYRGFS
-3004 MDLSFD
+3004 MDLSFA
-3010 SFKREFQITLKGTTH
+3010 SLTREFKVTLKGALYYTTN
-3025 LTAPIGSDIFGNILR
+3025 LGTDVFGNILR
-3040 LDHLLDG
+3040 LDNLLES
-3047 MEDRMRAC
+3047 MEERISTCR
-3055 KEQLENTKLQ
+3055 EQLENTRMQ

-3074 KPFPHED
+3074 KPFPQED
-3081 ELKTKSARLDEL
+3081 ELKRKSARLDEL

-3101 RENEIVDGDVGDEVT
+3101 RESEIVDGDVGDEVT
-3116 APARGNP
+3116 APARGSP

>member
-1 MAKKLD
+1 M
-7 SIVELAAQK
+7 
-16 TREISA
+16 
-22 NSGNYMAFLTTA
+22 
-34 AHNFKYNFRDQLL
+34 

-72 QGTRGIALLVDTDR
+72 RGTRGIALLVDTDQ

-100 SRQGRTIPIWK
+100 SRQGRMIPIWK
-111 MDPRYEDAVIE
+111 MEPRYENAVIE

-137 AACLLETAKVFVED
+137 AACLLETAKVIVED
-151 NFSDY
+151 NFGDY
-156 LTELRGIKEGSLLEE
+156 FTELRGVKEGSLLEE

-176 TEAWFKGLVESSVA
+176 TETWFRGLVESSVA

-234 MPLREIATTV
+234 MPLREIASTV
-244 LSLCRAEQRE
+244 LSLYRAEQRE
-254 NRTFDGNSDR
+254 NRTFAQTPNR
-264 QYHGG
+264 PYHDS
-269 RINQKRSVEHGT
+269 RTKQERSIEHGT
-281 DISDGRRLPPAQPGS
+281 DISNGGRLPSAQSGS

-368 EVGGPDEQHPGSSGG
+368 EVGGPDEQHPGSGG
-383 SGADGAGLRGRISG
+383 GNGADRASLYGRVSD

-402 EELPQAPVDGTS
+402 EAPPQAPVDGTS
-414 GTTGLQSSHHDFDAH
+414 GTAGLQNSHHDFDAR

-439 EKQELLRVSDAL
+439 EKQELLRISDAL
-451 KDHRIEIA
+451 KDHRTEIA
-459 AFFEAHEDRKERGDF
+459 AFFEAHEGRKERGDF
-474 IKGFFNNTYVEKIL
+474 IKGFFDSTYVEKIL

-496 RAWDDVLN
+496 RAWDDVLE

-517 FLRWPHV
+517 FLRWPSV
-524 ADAIQ
+524 ADTIY

-538 DPEERPLPSEAEQIA
+538 DPEEHPLPSEAEQVSL
-553 FIEQAGAEQAPALP
+553 IEQAEAEKASAFIL
-567 IPQEAIDYVLCGR
+567 PQEAIDYVLCGR

-604 LKAEYGIGSY
+604 LKAEYGVGSY
-614 SNAIPNSG
+614 SNAIPSSG
-622 FRADHDSK
+622 FRVDHDST

-644 FLLTWAKAEKRIGEL
+644 FLLTWAKVEKRIGEL
-659 IAAGRYLNRAEQEQY
+659 IAAGRYLNRAEKEHYPQYRAQVEQRKARWDI
-674 AAYREQTAV
+674 AAEIC
-683 REARSKIHD
+683 SIID
-692 DFYGIVCDYKAFV
+692 DYVDF
-705 SESKI
+705 
-710 TDKTPDRWYLVSCAT
+710 KT
-725 AFLNG
+725 
-730 DKKMYARTGE
+730 RTGE
-740 GDFILP
+740 TDPYKELLLARTCANSFRIGEKKCYVLSEDNLFVLP
-746 MMQDALRTIMEA
+746 TLRNAMQTIIRDKTHLTE
-758 APQLAG
+758 
-764 RCEAMLAALDG
+764 RCEAVLADLSG
-775 PLAALLD
+775 PLAT
-782 PSYDELN
+782 PMEPTEEELN
-789 PPKKEYRLT
+789 PPPPPKKEYRLT
-798 LGDTVYLGAQE
+798 LGVTVYLGAQE
-809 YELLAYDEQTARLYD
+809 YELLAYNEQTVRLYD

-840 RLLAENPLNDK
+840 RLLAENPLNDR

-856 EDAASVADVGEPDAG
+856 ENAAPVADAEEPDAG
-871 EPLDAPLPVGRIDF
+871 ESPDAPLPVGRIDF

-913 VGAPMQIV
+913 AGAPMRIV
-921 LYRDGQGQTIS
+921 LYRDGQGQTIP

-942 PQGFE
+942 PQGFQ
-947 VIDMAQAQLERAKW
+947 VIDMAQAQLGRAKW

-968 EVFEQEADFSALSHV
+968 EVFEQEADFSDLSHV

-988 STSDSAHTVEI
+988 STSDSAHIVEI
-999 SADLVSFRLSYL
+999 SVDLVSFRLSYL
-1011 VDGAEAT
+1011 VDGSEAA

-1023 GFRDL
+1023 GFHDL
-1028 NEFLANLDFDE
+1028 NELLANLDFDE

-1048 NKQQTQK
+1048 NKQRQGR
-1055 KQTEV
+1055 EH
-1060 QQTEDDPFPEIDPA
+1060 PA
-1074 AIRRT
+1074 DTAPSQEEKAG
-1079 LAERDIVDGKVI
+1079 AE
-1091 NPDKRNAAPFIQQV
+1091 PDV
-1105 MADVEQATARVPQ
+1105 
-1118 SDERFSPIEVENSYA
+1118 RFYA
-1133 VWDNIRDEIYVDDEG
+1133 VELDRGSQIAYGVWDGQNDRIYVDDEG

-1158 AEEYARQLKHVKTLA
+1158 AEEYARQLNQVELCA
-1173 QYYGEG
+1173 RYYGEG

-1202 NTVYATAGGFDTFE
+1202 NTVYATASGFDTFE
-1216 QAEAALYAH
+1216 QAEAALYTH

-1248 SGDEHLVIFQEPNGT
+1248 SGDEHLVIFREPNGT

-1275 TPTTGSFSTLEEA
+1275 TPTTGSFAKLEEA

-1295 RPLAQKVQAQ
+1295 RPLAQKVQAR

-1322 YQVLVYH
+1322 YQVVVYH

-1351 RGYLE
+1351 RGYLD
-1356 GTMEPDGF
+1356 GTMEADGF

-1385 FPTPEP
+1385 FPTLEL
-1391 PAAKEGQPL
+1391 PAAKEGTEPK
-1400 PPREDTET
+1400 PPAAPMPTQEGTEK
-1408 AAADRDLIG
+1408 AAEYLFDQERIVVFQSPSG
-1417 KEVTLEGR
+1417 KFYNHYGYDVQS
-1425 RFLVEKVDE
+1425 RFSNVIAGGFD
-1434 NGRASLRDLTF
+1434 TF
-1445 EGAAG
+1445 EEAEKALYSHRHKA
-1450 FPIERV
+1450 ERV
-1456 EHISVIRRLMG
+1456 LKPAERANTVG
-1467 PSEKTAGP
+1467 TA
-1475 EKGVESSVDGH
+1475 EKGAESSADGH
-1486 DQSGKE
+1486 DQGGKE
-1492 PPLAPP
+1492 PTLAPP
-1498 QPQRRAKVSPFVLHP
+1498 QPQRRARVSPFVLHP

-1525 TDDAI
+1525 TDDAP
-1530 GTGTPGERFNN
+1530 GVGTPGERFNN

-1591 ALLTEDEYAAAR
+1591 ALLTEEEYAAAR

-1612 PPVVIRSIYQALTSM
+1612 PPVVIRSIYQALTNM

-1647 RPEALADSKLY
+1647 RPEALADSKIY
-1658 GVELDSI
+1658 GVELDGI

-1734 GGIIA
+1734 GGVIA

-1749 DTPTVRKYI
+1749 DTPTVRKYLAQ
-1758 SRRADLL
+1758 RADLL

-1780 TEVTS
+1780 TDVTS

-1796 SSEEPDWVHLNTDA
+1796 SSEELDWVHLNTDA
-1810 NGLKMNQYF
+1810 NGLKINQYF

-1845 IEGRDLGE
+1845 IEGRDLE
-1853 QLDAAIQNIQGSIT
+1853 DQLAVAIQSIQGSIT
-1867 EYVMDDPEIEGED
+1867 EYVMDDPETEGED

-1897 DGKVYYRENSRMNPV
+1897 DGKVYYRENSRMNPI
-1912 EVSVTATN
+1912 EVSVTAAN

-1970 SRANSSAFSMD
+1970 SRANSSVFSMD

-2002 ADMFTRRTIKQRV
+2002 ADMFIKRTIKQRI

-2040 YMVELTGKTEQEIYA
+2040 YMAELTGKTEQEVYA

-2061 FLNPMHGHGGSDGE
+2061 FLNPMHGYGGGSEE

-2100 QYPEDYAAHV
+2100 LYPEDYTAHV

-2136 PKIVEQFMFEL
+2136 TEVIDQFIYEL
-2147 FSTSNRSRWNIHVH
+2147 FGTSPRSQRMIRSHYSQHTGAWNIESK
-2161 YFQYTGEWNVEGKSY
+2161 FA
-2176 DKGNIKAHN
+2176 DRGNIKAEN
-2185 TYGTKRING
+2185 TYGTTRVNG
-2194 YQIIEET
+2194 YKIIEET
-2201 LNLRDV
+2201 LNLRDL
-2207 RIYDYETDHHGNRIP
+2207 RIFDYVEDEHGNRVPI
-2222 VLNKKETA
+2222 LNKKETA
-2230 IAQGKQELIKQA
+2230 IAQGKQQLIKQA
-2242 FQDWIWKDPQR
+2242 FQDWIWKDPAR

-2517 ARGVVFATGTPISNT
+2517 GRGVVFATGTPISNT

-2545 HALEEHGL
+2545 HVLEEHGL

-2624 KPSEQQKEMVA
+2624 KPSEQQEEMVA
-2635 ALGQRAEKVRNRMV
+2635 ALGERAEKVRNRMV

-2687 CVGDVFDIWQR
+2687 CAGDVFDIWQR

-2747 IARGIPAEEIAYIH
+2747 IAKGIPAEEIAYIH
-2761 TANTEAQKKELF
+2761 SANTETQKKELF

-2926 IKELPQQIAR
+2926 IKTLPQQIAKY
-2936 FEQYIEDYL
+2936 EQSIEGYL

-2958 KDGFSPM
+2958 EDGFSPM
-2965 EVEGTVYTDKKAAGS
+2965 EVEGAVYTDKKAAGS

-2990 SPDPVPLGQYRGFT
+2990 SPTPVPLGQYRGFA
-3004 MDLSFD
+3004 MDLSFE
-3010 SFKREFQITLKGTTH
+3010 SMFQQFKVTVKGALCYTITLGT
-3025 LTAPIGSDIFGNILR
+3025 DVFGNILR
-3040 LDHLLDG
+3040 LDNLLES
-3047 MEDRMRAC
+3047 MEERINTCR
-3055 KEQLENTKLQ
+3055 EQLENTRMQ

-3074 KPFPHED
+3074 KPFPQED
-3081 ELKTKSARLDEL
+3081 ELKRKSARLDEL

-3101 RENEIVDGDVGDEVT
+3101 RESEIVDGDVGDEVT
-3116 APARGNP
+3116 APARGSP

>member
-34 AHNFKYNFRDQLL
+34 AHNFKYDFRDQLL

-72 QGTRGIALLVDTDR
+72 RGTRGIALLVDTDQ

-111 MDPRYEDAVIE
+111 MEPRYEDTVIE

-127 YGEFPDRSGL
+127 YGEFPDRPGL
-137 AACLLETAKVFVED
+137 AACLLETAKVIVED
-151 NFSDY
+151 NLGDY
-156 LTELRGIKEGSLLEE
+156 YTELRGVKAGSLLEE

-176 TEAWFKGLVESSVA
+176 TETWFKGLVENSVA

-244 LSLCRAEQRE
+244 LSLYRAEQRE

-302 RKIWDAAAQLPSDPQ
+302 RKIWDAAAQLPSEPQ

-346 AADGADGA
+346 TADGADGA

-362 ESQRSD
+362 EGQRSD

-402 EELPQAPVDGTS
+402 EELPQAPVDGTF
-414 GTTGLQSSHHDFDAH
+414 GTTGLQNSHHDFDAH

-439 EKQELLRVSDAL
+439 EKLELLRVSDAL

-474 IKGFFNNTYVEKIL
+474 IKGFFDNTYVEKIL

-496 RAWDDVLN
+496 RAWDDVLD

-529 GMILLDQWL
+529 GMILLGQWL
-538 DPEERPLPSEAEQIA
+538 DPEERPLPSEAEQIT
-553 FIEQAGAEQAPALP
+553 FIEQAEREKREVFTL
-567 IPQEAIDYVLCGR
+567 PQEAIDYVLCGG
-580 YSPSKLRIY
+580 SGVSAGKFRIY
-589 DQYQKQESRQENAKF
+589 EQFQKQESKQENIKF
-604 LKAEYGIGSY
+604 LRDEYGIGGRSD
-614 SNAIPNSG
+614 AIPGSG
-622 FRADHDSK
+622 YWEDYDGE
-630 GITISRDYGDPDGK
+630 GITISRDLQDPNGK
-644 FLLTWAKAEKRIGEL
+644 YKITWAKVEKRIGEL
-659 IAAGRYLNRAEQEQY
+659 IAADRYLNRAEKEQY
-674 AAYREQTAV
+674 PAYRADVQRRTERWKIAKEIRSIIDDYVDFKTQLGEKDQCDEV
-683 REARSKIHD
+683 LLAR
-692 DFYGIVCDYKAFV
+692 
-705 SESKI
+705 
-710 TDKTPDRWYLVSCAT
+710 RCADS
-725 AFLNG
+725 FG
-730 DKKMYARTGE
+730 VGEKKCYVLRKE
-740 GDFILP
+740 GDFVLP
-746 MMQDALRTIMEA
+746 TMRSAMQTIIADNTHLTE
-758 APQLAG
+758 
-764 RCEAMLAALDG
+764 RCEAMLAALGG
-775 PLAALLD
+775 PLAAPLE
-782 PSYDELN
+782 PAYDELN
-789 PPKKEYRLT
+789 PPLEPPKEYRLS
-798 LGDTVYLGAQE
+798 LGATVYLGSQE
-809 YELLAYDEQTARLYD
+809 YELLAFDEQTVRLYD
-824 PTFPI
+824 PSFPI
-829 FNKELPREEFD
+829 INKEMARDEFD
-840 RLLAENPLNDK
+840 RKLAENPLNDK
-851 LLQVA
+851 LLHVV
-856 EDAASVADVGEPDAG
+856 EDAVPVADAKEPDAG
-871 EPLDAPLPVGRIDF
+871 EPPDAPLPVGRIDF

-899 GAEEFVAAI
+899 DAEEFVAAI

-913 VGAPMQIV
+913 VGAPMRIV
-921 LYRDGQGQTIS
+921 LYRDGQGQTIP

-942 PQGFE
+942 PQGFQ

-968 EVFEQEADFSALSHV
+968 EVFEQEADFSDLSHV

-1011 VDGAEAT
+1011 VDDAEAT

-1039 MVAFAEEEY
+1039 LVAFAEEEY
-1048 NKQQTQK
+1048 NKQRQGQEHPADTAPRQAEQTG
-1055 KQTEV
+1055 
-1060 QQTEDDPFPEIDPA
+1060 
-1074 AIRRT
+1074 
-1079 LAERDIVDGKVI
+1079 AE
-1091 NPDKRNAAPFIQQV
+1091 PDV
-1105 MADVEQATARVPQ
+1105 
-1118 SDERFSPIEVENSYA
+1118 RFYA
-1133 VWDNIRDEIYVDDEG
+1133 VELDRGSQIAYGVWDDQNDRIYVDDEG

-1158 AEEYARQLKHVKTLA
+1158 AEEYARQLNQLKTLA
-1173 QYYGEG
+1173 RYYGEG

-1202 NTVYATAGGFDTFE
+1202 DTVYATAGGFDTFV
-1216 QAEAALYAH
+1216 QAEAALYTH

-1275 TPTTGSFSTLEEA
+1275 TPTTGSFATLEEA

-1295 RPLAQKVQAQ
+1295 RPMAQKVQTQ
-1305 EKPPAHA
+1305 EKPPAHV
-1312 PADRDEAEHR
+1312 PAGRSETQRR
-1322 YQVLVYH
+1322 YQVVVYH

-1385 FPTPEP
+1385 FPAPEP
-1391 PAAKEGQPL
+1391 PAAKEEQPP

-1425 RFLVEKVDE
+1425 RFLVEKIDE
-1434 NGRASLRDLTF
+1434 DGRASLRDLTF
-1445 EGAAG
+1445 EGTVG

-1456 EHISVIRRLMG
+1456 EHISAIRRLMG
-1467 PSEKTAGP
+1467 PAEKIAGP
-1475 EKGVESSVDGH
+1475 EKGVKSSTDGH
-1486 DQSGKE
+1486 DQGGKE
-1492 PPLAPP
+1492 PILAPP
-1498 QPQRRAKVSPFVLHP
+1498 QPQRRARVSPFVLHP

-1530 GTGTPGERFNN
+1530 GTGTPGERFSN

-1562 EQEVLARYVG
+1562 EQEVLAQYVG

-1591 ALLTEDEYAAAR
+1591 ALLTEEEYAAAR
-1603 ESTLTAFYT
+1603 ASTLTAFYT
-1612 PPVVIRSIYQALTSM
+1612 PPVVIRSIYQALTNM
-1627 GFQTG
+1627 GFKTG

-1647 RPEALADSKLY
+1647 RPEALADSKIY
-1658 GVELDSI
+1658 GVELDGI

-1734 GGIIA
+1734 GGVLA

-1749 DTPTVRKYI
+1749 DTPTVRKYLAQ
-1758 SRRADLL
+1758 RADLL

-1780 TEVTS
+1780 TDVTS

-1810 NGLKMNQYF
+1810 NRLKMNQYF

-1853 QLDAAIQNIQGSIT
+1853 QLAAAIQNIQGSIT
-1867 EYVMDDPEIEGED
+1867 EYVMDDPETEGED

-1912 EVSVTATN
+1912 EVSVTAAN

-1970 SRANSSAFSMD
+1970 SRANSSVFSMD

-2002 ADMFTRRTIKQRV
+2002 ADMFIKRTIRQRI

-2040 YMVELTGKTEQEIYA
+2040 YMAELTGKTEQEVYA

-2061 FLNPMHGHGGSDGE
+2061 FLNPMHGYGGSAGE

-2100 QYPEDYAAHV
+2100 QYPEDYTANV

-2161 YFQYTGEWNVEGKSY
+2161 YSKYTGEWNIEGKSY
-2176 DKGNIKAHN
+2176 DKGNIKAQN
-2185 TYGTKRING
+2185 TYGTERISG
-2194 YQIIEET
+2194 YKIVEET

-2207 RIYDYETDHHGNRIP
+2207 RIFDYETDHHGNRVPI
-2222 VLNKKETA
+2222 LNKKETA
-2230 IAQGKQELIKQA
+2230 IAQGKQQLIKQA
-2242 FQDWIWKDPQR
+2242 FQDWIWKDPAR

-2260 YNDKFNSIRPR
+2260 YNDKFNSTRPR

-2397 KIPVSV
+2397 KIPVSA

-2414 SEVLNGIAELKA
+2414 REVLDGIAELKA

-2439 TKKSIDAKLAKLNDQ
+2439 TKKSIDAKLEKLNDQ

-2467 IDRLFVDEAHYYKNL
+2467 IDRIFIDEAHYYKNL

-2517 ARGVVFATGTPISNT
+2517 GRGVVFATGTPISNT

-2545 HALEEHGL
+2545 HTLEEHGL

-2609 LNLPVPK
+2609 LKLPVPK
-2616 ANYHNIVL
+2616 AEYHNIVL

-2635 ALGQRAEKVRNRMV
+2635 ALGERAEKVRNRMV

-2680 DTSKINA
+2680 DTGKVNA
-2687 CVGDVFDIWQR
+2687 CADNIFAIWQR
-2698 TADQRS
+2698 TSARRS
-2704 AQMVF
+2704 TQMAF
-2709 CDLSTPGKNRPIE
+2709 CDLSTPKGNGDFNI
-2722 MVPNEQ
+2722 
-2728 GGYEMAE
+2728 
-2735 FQNVYD
+2735 YD
-2741 DLRNKL
+2741 DLRDKL

-2796 VQKKLVALHHLDCPW
+2796 VQKKLAALHHLDCPW

-2817 QREGRIIRQGNENNE
+2817 QREGRIIRQGNENDE

-2861 IMTSKSPVRSCED
+2861 IMTSKSPVRSAED

-2926 IKELPQQIAR
+2926 IKTLPQEIAR
-2936 FEQYIEDYL
+2936 YEQYIEGYT
-2945 SDMDRLKENTHPN
+2945 SDMDRLKEDTHPN
-2958 KDGFSPM
+2958 EDGFSPM

-2990 SPDPVPLGQYRGFT
+2990 SPEPVPLGQYRGFD
-3004 MDLSFD
+3004 MDLSFA
-3010 SFKREFQITLKGTTH
+3010 SLTREFKVTLKGTLYYTTN
-3025 LTAPIGSDIFGNILR
+3025 LGTDIFGNILR
-3040 LDHLLDG
+3040 LDNLLG
-3047 MEDRMRAC
+3047 SMEERINTCR
-3055 KEQLENTKLQ
+3055 EQLENTKVQ
-3065 LENAKLEVD
+3065 LENAKLEVE
-3074 KPFPHED
+3074 KPFPQED
-3081 ELKTKSARLDEL
+3081 ELKRKSARLDEL

-3101 RENEIVDGDVGDEVT
+3101 RESEIVDGDVGDEVT
-3116 APARGNP
+3116 APARGSP

>member
-72 QGTRGIALLVDTDR
+72 RGTRGIALLVDTDQ

-100 SRQGRTIPIWK
+100 SRQGRVIPIWK
-111 MDPRYEDAVIE
+111 MEPRYEDAVIE

-137 AACLLETAKVFVED
+137 AACLLETAKVIVED
-151 NFSDY
+151 NFGDY
-156 LTELRGIKEGSLLEE
+156 YTELRGVKEGSLLEE

-176 TEAWFKGLVESSVA
+176 TETWFRGLVESSVA

-234 MPLREIATTV
+234 MPLREIASTV
-244 LSLCRAEQRE
+244 LSLYRAEQRE
-254 NRTFDGNSDR
+254 NRTFAQTPNR
-264 QYHGG
+264 QYHDG
-269 RINQKRSVEHGT
+269 RTKQERSVEHGT
-281 DISDGRRLPPAQPGS
+281 DIPDGGRLPPAQSGN

-302 RKIWDAAAQLPSDPQ
+302 RKIWDAAAQLPSEPQ

-362 ESQRSD
+362 EGQRSD
-368 EVGGPDEQHPGSSGG
+368 EVGGPDEQHPGSGG
-383 SGADGAGLRGRISG
+383 GNGADGAGLHGRISG

-414 GTTGLQSSHHDFDAH
+414 GTAGLQNSHHDFDAH

-439 EKQELLRVSDAL
+439 EKQELLRISDAL
-451 KDHRIEIA
+451 KDHRAEIA
-459 AFFEAHEDRKERGDF
+459 AFFEAHEGRKERGDF
-474 IKGFFNNTYVEKIL
+474 IKGFFDNTYVEKIL

-496 RAWDDVLN
+496 RALDDVLD

-517 FLRWPHV
+517 FLRWPSV
-524 ADAIQ
+524 ADAIY

-538 DPEERPLPSEAEQIA
+538 DPEERPLPNEAEQIA

-614 SNAIPNSG
+614 SNAISNSG
-622 FRADHDSK
+622 FRAGHDST

-746 MMQDALRTIMEA
+746 MMRDALRTIMEA

-775 PLAALLD
+775 PLAAPLE

-809 YELLAYDEQTARLYD
+809 YELLAYDEQTVRLYD

-913 VGAPMQIV
+913 VGVPMRIV
-921 LYRDGQGQTIS
+921 LYQDGQGQTIS

-968 EVFEQEADFSALSHV
+968 EVFEQEADFSDLSHV

-1079 LAERDIVDGKVI
+1079 LAERGIMDGKVI
-1091 NPDKRNAAPFIQQV
+1091 DPDKRNAAPFIQQV

-1118 SDERFSPIEVENSYA
+1118 SDERFSPIEVENGYA

-1216 QAEAALYAH
+1216 QAEAALYTH

-1231 DPIAA
+1231 GPIAA

-1269 FISGRV
+1269 FISGKV

-1288 EKQLYAD
+1288 ENQLYAD

-1312 PADRDEAEHR
+1312 PVERDEAERR
-1322 YQVLVYH
+1322 YQVVVYH

-1391 PAAKEGQPL
+1391 PAAKEEQPP

-1408 AAADRDLIG
+1408 AASDRDLIG

-1425 RFLVEKVDE
+1425 RFLVEKIDE
-1434 NGRASLRDLTF
+1434 YGRASLRDLTF

-1456 EHISVIRRLMG
+1456 EHISAIRRLMG
-1467 PSEKTAGP
+1467 PAEKTRDRKRA
-1475 EKGVESSVDGH
+1475 VESSADGH
-1486 DQSGKE
+1486 DQGGKE
-1492 PPLAPP
+1492 PPLAPS
-1498 QPQRRAKVSPFVLHP
+1498 QPQRKARVSPFVLHP

-1525 TDDAI
+1525 TNDAI

-1591 ALLTEDEYAAAR
+1591 ALLTEEEYAAAR

-1612 PPVVIRSIYQALTSM
+1612 PPVVIRSIYQALTNM

-1647 RPEALADSKLY
+1647 RPEALADSKIY
-1658 GVELDSI
+1658 GVELDGI

-1734 GGIIA
+1734 GGVIA

-1749 DTPTVRKYI
+1749 DTPTVRKYLAQ
-1758 SRRADLL
+1758 RADLL

-1780 TEVTS
+1780 TDVTS

-1831 EISGPYGPETACLP
+1831 EISGPYGPESACLP

-1853 QLDAAIQNIQGSIT
+1853 QLAAAIQNIQGSIT

-2002 ADMFTRRTIKQRV
+2002 ADMFTKRTIKQRV

-2040 YMVELTGKTEQEIYA
+2040 YMVELTGKTEQEVYA

-2061 FLNPMHGHGGSDGE
+2061 FLNPMHGYGSSDEE

-2092 EWAKRSAE
+2092 AQARARAKQDPAFS
-2100 QYPEDYAAHV
+2100 AHV
-2110 QALERVQPVDLTASE
+2110 QALERVQPIDLTASE

-2161 YFQYTGEWNVEGKSY
+2161 YSKYTGEWNIEGKSY
-2176 DKGNIKAHN
+2176 DKGNIKAQN
-2185 TYGTKRING
+2185 TYGTKCISG
-2194 YQIIEET
+2194 YKIIEET

-2222 VLNKKETA
+2222 ILNKKETA

-2242 FQDWIWKDPQR
+2242 FQDWIWKDPAR

-2260 YNDKFNSIRPR
+2260 YNDKFNSTRPR

-2414 SEVLNGIAELKA
+2414 SEVLDGIAELKA

-2517 ARGVVFATGTPISNT
+2517 GRGVVFATGTPISNT

-2609 LNLPVPK
+2609 LKLPVPK

-2624 KPSEQQKEMVA
+2624 KPSEQQKKMVA
-2635 ALGQRAEKVRNRMV
+2635 ALGERAEKVRSGKV

-2687 CVGDVFDIWQR
+2687 CAGDVFDIWQR
-2698 TADQRS
+2698 TAGQRS

-2709 CDLSTPGKNRPIE
+2709 CDLSTPGKSRPIE

-2741 DLRNKL
+2741 DLRDKL

-2761 TANTEAQKKELF
+2761 SAKTEAQKKELF

-2817 QREGRIIRQGNENNE
+2817 QREGRIVRQGNENDE

-2926 IKELPQQIAR
+2926 SKELPQQIAR

-2945 SDMDRLKENTHPN
+2945 SDIDRLKENTHPN

-2990 SPDPVPLGQYRGFT
+2990 SPEPVPLGQYRGFA

-3074 KPFPHED
+3074 KPFPQEE

-3093 NILLNMDK
+3093 NILLNLDK
-3101 RENEIVDGDVGDEVT
+3101 RENEIVDGDRDEQEEV
-3116 APARGNP
+3116 P
-3123 DRER
+3123 DRVGRER

>member
-72 QGTRGIALLVDTDR
+72 RGTRGIALLVDTDQ

-100 SRQGRTIPIWK
+100 SRQGRVIPIWK
-111 MDPRYEDAVIE
+111 MEPRYEDAVIE

-137 AACLLETAKVFVED
+137 AACLLETAKVIVED
-151 NFSDY
+151 NFGDY
-156 LTELRGIKEGSLLEE
+156 YTELRGVKEGSLLEE

-176 TEAWFKGLVESSVA
+176 TETWFRGLVESSVA

-234 MPLREIATTV
+234 MPLREIASTV
-244 LSLCRAEQRE
+244 LSLYRAEQRE
-254 NRTFDGNSDR
+254 NRTFAQTPNR
-264 QYHGG
+264 QYHDG
-269 RINQKRSVEHGT
+269 RTKQERSVEHGT
-281 DISDGRRLPPAQPGS
+281 DIPDGGRLPPAQSGN

-302 RKIWDAAAQLPSDPQ
+302 RKIWDAAAQLPSEPQ

-362 ESQRSD
+362 EGQRSD
-368 EVGGPDEQHPGSSGG
+368 EVGGPDEQHPGSGG
-383 SGADGAGLRGRISG
+383 GNGADGAGLHGRISG

-414 GTTGLQSSHHDFDAH
+414 GTAGLQNSHHDFDAH

-439 EKQELLRVSDAL
+439 EKQELLRISDAL
-451 KDHRIEIA
+451 KDHRAEIA
-459 AFFEAHEDRKERGDF
+459 AFFEAHEGRKERGDF
-474 IKGFFNNTYVEKIL
+474 IKGFFDNTYVEKIL

-496 RAWDDVLN
+496 RALDDVLD

-517 FLRWPHV
+517 FLRWPSV
-524 ADAIQ
+524 ADAIY

-538 DPEERPLPSEAEQIA
+538 DPEERPLPNEAEQIA

-614 SNAIPNSG
+614 SNAISNSG
-622 FRADHDSK
+622 FRAGHDST

-746 MMQDALRTIMEA
+746 MMRDALRTIMEA

-775 PLAALLD
+775 PLAAPLE

-809 YELLAYDEQTARLYD
+809 YELLAYDEQTVRLYD

-913 VGAPMQIV
+913 VGVPMRIV
-921 LYRDGQGQTIS
+921 LYQDGQGQTIS

-968 EVFEQEADFSALSHV
+968 EVFEQEADFSDLSHV

-1079 LAERDIVDGKVI
+1079 LAERGIMDGKVI
-1091 NPDKRNAAPFIQQV
+1091 DPDKRNAAPFIQQV

-1118 SDERFSPIEVENSYA
+1118 SDERFSPIEVENGYA

-1216 QAEAALYAH
+1216 QAEAALYTH

-1231 DPIAA
+1231 GPIAA

-1269 FISGRV
+1269 FISGKV

-1288 EKQLYAD
+1288 ENQLYAD

-1312 PADRDEAEHR
+1312 PVERDEAERR
-1322 YQVLVYH
+1322 YQVVVYH

-1391 PAAKEGQPL
+1391 PAAKEEQPP

-1408 AAADRDLIG
+1408 AASDRDLIG

-1425 RFLVEKVDE
+1425 RFLVEKIDE
-1434 NGRASLRDLTF
+1434 YGRASLRDLTF

-1456 EHISVIRRLMG
+1456 EHISAIRRLMG
-1467 PSEKTAGP
+1467 PAEKTRDRKRA
-1475 EKGVESSVDGH
+1475 VESSADGH
-1486 DQSGKE
+1486 DQGGKE
-1492 PPLAPP
+1492 PPLAPS
-1498 QPQRRAKVSPFVLHP
+1498 QPQRKARVSPFVLHP

-1525 TDDAI
+1525 TNDAI

-1591 ALLTEDEYAAAR
+1591 ALLTEEEYAAAR

-1612 PPVVIRSIYQALTSM
+1612 PPVVIRSIYQALTNM

-1647 RPEALADSKLY
+1647 RPEALADSKIY
-1658 GVELDSI
+1658 GVELDGI

-1734 GGIIA
+1734 GGVIA

-1749 DTPTVRKYI
+1749 DTPTVRKYLAQ
-1758 SRRADLL
+1758 RADLL

-1780 TEVTS
+1780 TDVTS

-1831 EISGPYGPETACLP
+1831 EISGPYGPESACLP

-1853 QLDAAIQNIQGSIT
+1853 QLAAAIQNIQGSIT

-2002 ADMFTRRTIKQRV
+2002 ADMFTKRTIKQRV

-2040 YMVELTGKTEQEIYA
+2040 YMVELTGKTEQEVYA

-2061 FLNPMHGHGGSDGE
+2061 FLNPMHGYGSSDEE

-2092 EWAKRSAE
+2092 AQARARAKQDPAFS
-2100 QYPEDYAAHV
+2100 AHV
-2110 QALERVQPVDLTASE
+2110 QALERVQPIDLTASE

-2161 YFQYTGEWNVEGKSY
+2161 YSKYTGEWNIEGKSY
-2176 DKGNIKAHN
+2176 DKGNIKAQN
-2185 TYGTKRING
+2185 TYGTKCISG
-2194 YQIIEET
+2194 YKIIEET

-2222 VLNKKETA
+2222 ILNKKETA

-2242 FQDWIWKDPQR
+2242 FQDWIWKDPAR

-2260 YNDKFNSIRPR
+2260 YNDKFNSTRPR

-2414 SEVLNGIAELKA
+2414 SEVLDGIAELKA

-2517 ARGVVFATGTPISNT
+2517 GRGVVFATGTPISNT

-2609 LNLPVPK
+2609 LKLPVPK

-2624 KPSEQQKEMVA
+2624 KPSEQQKKMVA
-2635 ALGQRAEKVRNRMV
+2635 ALGERAEKVRSGKV

-2687 CVGDVFDIWQR
+2687 CAGDVFDIWQR
-2698 TADQRS
+2698 TAGQRS

-2709 CDLSTPGKNRPIE
+2709 CDLSTPGKSRPIE

-2741 DLRNKL
+2741 DLRDKL

-2761 TANTEAQKKELF
+2761 SAKTEAQKKELF

-2817 QREGRIIRQGNENNE
+2817 QREGRIVRQGNENDE

-2926 IKELPQQIAR
+2926 SKELPQQIAR

-2945 SDMDRLKENTHPN
+2945 SDIDRLKENTHPN

-2990 SPDPVPLGQYRGFT
+2990 SPEPVPLGQYRGFA

-3010 SFKREFQITLKGTTH
+3010 SFK
-3025 LTAPIGSDIFGNILR
+3025 
-3040 LDHLLDG
+3040 
-3047 MEDRMRAC
+3047 
-3055 KEQLENTKLQ
+3055 
-3065 LENAKLEVD
+3065 
-3074 KPFPHED
+3074 
-3081 ELKTKSARLDEL
+3081 
-3093 NILLNMDK
+3093 
-3101 RENEIVDGDVGDEVT
+3101 
-3116 APARGNP
+3116 
-3123 DRER
+3123 

>member
-72 QGTRGIALLVDTDR
+72 RGTRGIALLVDTDQ

-100 SRQGRTIPIWK
+100 SRQGRVIPIWK
-111 MDPRYEDAVIE
+111 MEPRYEDAVIE

-137 AACLLETAKVFVED
+137 AACLLETAKVIVED
-151 NFSDY
+151 NFGDY
-156 LTELRGIKEGSLLEE
+156 YTELRGVKEGSLLEE

-176 TEAWFKGLVESSVA
+176 TETWFRGLVESSVA
-190 FIMLTRC
+190 FIMLTQC

-234 MPLREIATTV
+234 MPLREIASTV
-244 LSLCRAEQRE
+244 LSLYRAEQRE
-254 NRTFDGNSDR
+254 NRTFAQTPNR
-264 QYHGG
+264 QYHDG
-269 RINQKRSVEHGT
+269 RTKQERSVEHGT
-281 DISDGRRLPPAQPGS
+281 DIPDGGRLPPAQSGN

-302 RKIWDAAAQLPSDPQ
+302 RKIWDAAAQLPSEPQ

-362 ESQRSD
+362 EGQRSD
-368 EVGGPDEQHPGSSGG
+368 EVGGPDEQHPGSGG
-383 SGADGAGLRGRISG
+383 GNGADGAGLHGRISG

-414 GTTGLQSSHHDFDAH
+414 GTAGLQNSHHDFDAH

-439 EKQELLRVSDAL
+439 EKQELLRISDAL
-451 KDHRIEIA
+451 KDHRAEIA
-459 AFFEAHEDRKERGDF
+459 AFFEAHEGRKERGDF
-474 IKGFFNNTYVEKIL
+474 IKGFFDNTYVEKIL

-496 RAWDDVLN
+496 RALDDVLD

-517 FLRWPHV
+517 FLRWPSV
-524 ADAIQ
+524 ADAIY

-538 DPEERPLPSEAEQIA
+538 DPEERPLPNEAEQIA

-614 SNAIPNSG
+614 SNAISNSG
-622 FRADHDSK
+622 FRAGHDST

-746 MMQDALRTIMEA
+746 MMRDALRTIMEA

-775 PLAALLD
+775 PLAAPLE

-809 YELLAYDEQTARLYD
+809 YELLAYDEQTVRLYD

-913 VGAPMQIV
+913 VGVPMRIV
-921 LYRDGQGQTIS
+921 LYQDGQGQTIS

-968 EVFEQEADFSALSHV
+968 EVFEQEADFSDLSHV

-1079 LAERDIVDGKVI
+1079 LAERGIMDGKVI
-1091 NPDKRNAAPFIQQV
+1091 DPDKRNAAPFIQQV

-1118 SDERFSPIEVENSYA
+1118 SDERFSPIEVENGYA

-1216 QAEAALYAH
+1216 QAEAALYTH

-1231 DPIAA
+1231 GPIAA

-1269 FISGRV
+1269 FISGKV

-1288 EKQLYAD
+1288 ENQLYAD

-1312 PADRDEAEHR
+1312 PVERDEAERR
-1322 YQVLVYH
+1322 YQVVVYH

-1391 PAAKEGQPL
+1391 PAAKEEQPP

-1408 AAADRDLIG
+1408 AASDRDLIG

-1425 RFLVEKVDE
+1425 RFLVEKIDE
-1434 NGRASLRDLTF
+1434 YGRASLRDLTF

-1456 EHISVIRRLMG
+1456 EHISAIRRLMG
-1467 PSEKTAGP
+1467 PAEKTRDRKRA
-1475 EKGVESSVDGH
+1475 VESSADGH
-1486 DQSGKE
+1486 DQGGKE
-1492 PPLAPP
+1492 PPLAPS
-1498 QPQRRAKVSPFVLHP
+1498 QPQRKARVSPFVLHP

-1525 TDDAI
+1525 TNDAI

-1591 ALLTEDEYAAAR
+1591 ALLTEEEYAAAR

-1612 PPVVIRSIYQALTSM
+1612 PPVVIRSIYQALTNM

-1647 RPEALADSKLY
+1647 RPEALADSKIY
-1658 GVELDSI
+1658 GVELDGI

-1734 GGIIA
+1734 GGVIA

-1749 DTPTVRKYI
+1749 DTPTVRKYLAQ
-1758 SRRADLL
+1758 RADLL

-1780 TEVTS
+1780 TDVTS

-1831 EISGPYGPETACLP
+1831 EISGPYGPESACLP

-1853 QLDAAIQNIQGSIT
+1853 QLAAAIQNIQGSIT

-2002 ADMFTRRTIKQRV
+2002 ADMFTKRTIKQRV

-2040 YMVELTGKTEQEIYA
+2040 YMVELTGKTEQEVYA

-2061 FLNPMHGHGGSDGE
+2061 FLNPMHGYGSSDEE

-2092 EWAKRSAE
+2092 AQARARAKQDPAFS
-2100 QYPEDYAAHV
+2100 AHV
-2110 QALERVQPVDLTASE
+2110 QALERVQPIDLTASE

-2161 YFQYTGEWNVEGKSY
+2161 YSKYTGEWNIEGKSY
-2176 DKGNIKAHN
+2176 DKGNIKAQN
-2185 TYGTKRING
+2185 TYGTKCISG
-2194 YQIIEET
+2194 YKIIEET

-2222 VLNKKETA
+2222 ILNKKETA

-2242 FQDWIWKDPQR
+2242 FQDWIWKDPAR

-2260 YNDKFNSIRPR
+2260 YNDKFNSTRPR

-2414 SEVLNGIAELKA
+2414 SEVLDGIAELKA

-2517 ARGVVFATGTPISNT
+2517 GRGVVFATGTPISNT

-2609 LNLPVPK
+2609 LKLPVPK

-2624 KPSEQQKEMVA
+2624 KPSEQQKKMVA
-2635 ALGQRAEKVRNRMV
+2635 ALGERAEKVRSGKV

-2687 CVGDVFDIWQR
+2687 CAGDVFDIWQR
-2698 TADQRS
+2698 TAGQRS

-2709 CDLSTPGKNRPIE
+2709 CDLSTPGKSRPIE

-2741 DLRNKL
+2741 DLRDKL

-2761 TANTEAQKKELF
+2761 SAKTEAQKKELF

-2817 QREGRIIRQGNENNE
+2817 QREGRIVRQGNENDE

-2926 IKELPQQIAR
+2926 SKELPQQIAR

-2945 SDMDRLKENTHPN
+2945 SDIDRLKENTHPN

-2990 SPDPVPLGQYRGFT
+2990 SPEPVPLGQYRGFA

-3074 KPFPHED
+3074 KPFPQEE

-3093 NILLNMDK
+3093 NILLNLDK
-3101 RENEIVDGDVGDEVT
+3101 RENEIVDGDRDEQEEV
-3116 APARGNP
+3116 P
-3123 DRER
+3123 DRVGRER

>member
-111 MDPRYEDAVIE
+111 MEPRYEDAVIE

-137 AACLLETAKVFVED
+137 AACLLETAKVIVED
-151 NFSDY
+151 NFGDY

-234 MPLREIATTV
+234 MPLREIASTV
-244 LSLCRAEQRE
+244 LSLYRAEQRE
-254 NRTFDGNSDR
+254 NRTFAQTPNR
-264 QYHGG
+264 QYHDG
-269 RINQKRSVEHGT
+269 RTKQERSVEHGT
-281 DISDGRRLPPAQPGS
+281 DIPDGGRLPPAQSGS

-346 AADGADGA
+346 AADGADSA

-362 ESQRSD
+362 EGQRSD
-368 EVGGPDEQHPGSSGG
+368 EVGGPDEQHPGSGG
-383 SGADGAGLRGRISG
+383 GNGADGASLYGRVSD

-402 EELPQAPVDGTS
+402 EALPQAPVDGTS
-414 GTTGLQSSHHDFDAH
+414 GTTGLQNSHHDFNAR

-439 EKQELLRVSDAL
+439 EKTELLRVSDAL
-451 KDHRIEIA
+451 KDHKAEIA
-459 AFFEAHEDRKERGDF
+459 AFFEAHEGRKERGDF
-474 IKGFFNNTYVEKIL
+474 IKGFFDNTYVEKIL

-517 FLRWPHV
+517 FLRWPSV
-524 ADAIQ
+524 ADTIY

-538 DPEERPLPSEAEQIA
+538 DPEERPLPSEAEQISL
-553 FIEQAGAEQAPALP
+553 IEQAEAEKKPVFTLPQA
-567 IPQEAIDYVLCGR
+567 AIDYVLCGGISVSQR
-580 YSPSKLRIY
+580 KYRIFE
-589 DQYQKQESRQENAKF
+589 QFQKNEGKQENIKF
-604 LKAEYGIGSY
+604 LRSTYGVGGHSD
-614 SNAIPNSG
+614 AIPGSG
-622 FRADHDSK
+622 FFVDYDGK
-630 GITISRDYGDPDGK
+630 GIKLWRGTHGEPDRVEV
-644 FLLTWAKAEKRIGEL
+644 LLSWAKVEKRIREL
-659 IAAGRYLNRAEQEQY
+659 IAADRYLNRAEKEHYPQYRAQVEQRKARWDI
-674 AAYREQTAV
+674 AAEIC
-683 REARSKIHD
+683 SIID
-692 DFYGIVCDYKAFV
+692 DYVDF
-705 SESKI
+705 
-710 TDKTPDRWYLVSCAT
+710 KT
-725 AFLNG
+725 
-730 DKKMYARTGE
+730 RTGE
-740 GDFILP
+740 TDPYKELLLARTCANSFRIGEKKCYVLSGDNLFVLP
-746 MMQDALRTIMEA
+746 TLRNAMQTIIRDKTHLTE
-758 APQLAG
+758 
-764 RCEAMLAALDG
+764 RCEAVLADLSG
-775 PLAALLD
+775 PLATPLE
-782 PSYDELN
+782 PTEEELN
-789 PPKKEYRLT
+789 PPPPPKKEYRLT
-798 LGDTVYLGAQE
+798 LGVTVYLGAQE
-809 YELLAYDEQTARLYD
+809 YELLAYNEQTVRLYD

-840 RLLAENPLNDK
+840 RLLAENPLNDR

-856 EDAASVADVGEPDAG
+856 ENAAPVADAEEPDAG
-871 EPLDAPLPVGRIDF
+871 ESPDAPLPVGRIDF

-913 VGAPMQIV
+913 AGAPMRIV
-921 LYRDGQGQTIS
+921 LYRDGQGQTIP

-942 PQGFE
+942 PQGFQ
-947 VIDMAQAQLERAKW
+947 VIDMAQAQLGRAKW

-968 EVFEQEADFSALSHV
+968 EVFEQEADFSDLSHV

-999 SADLVSFRLSYL
+999 SVDLVSFRLSYL
-1011 VDGAEAT
+1011 VDGSEAA

-1023 GFRDL
+1023 GFHDL
-1028 NEFLANLDFDE
+1028 NELLANLDFDE

-1048 NKQQTQK
+1048 NKQRQGR
-1055 KQTEV
+1055 EH
-1060 QQTEDDPFPEIDPA
+1060 PA
-1074 AIRRT
+1074 DTAPSQEEKAG
-1079 LAERDIVDGKVI
+1079 AE
-1091 NPDKRNAAPFIQQV
+1091 PDV
-1105 MADVEQATARVPQ
+1105 
-1118 SDERFSPIEVENSYA
+1118 RFYA
-1133 VWDNIRDEIYVDDEG
+1133 VELDRGSQIAYGVWDGQNDRIYVDDEG

-1158 AEEYARQLKHVKTLA
+1158 AEEYARQLNQVELCA
-1173 QYYGEG
+1173 RYYGEG

-1202 NTVYATAGGFDTFE
+1202 NTVYATASGFDTFE
-1216 QAEAALYAH
+1216 QAEAALYTH

-1248 SGDEHLVIFQEPNGT
+1248 SGDEHLVIFREPNGT

-1275 TPTTGSFSTLEEA
+1275 TPTTGSFAKLEEA

-1295 RPLAQKVQAQ
+1295 RPLAQKVQAR

-1312 PADRDEAEHR
+1312 PADRDEAERR
-1322 YQVLVYH
+1322 YQVVVYH

-1391 PAAKEGQPL
+1391 PTAKEEQPL

-1408 AAADRDLIG
+1408 AASDRDLLG
-1417 KEVTLEGR
+1417 KEITLEGR
-1425 RFLVEKVDE
+1425 RFRVEKIDE
-1434 NGRASLRDLTF
+1434 DGRASLRDLTF
-1445 EGAAG
+1445 EGAVG

-1467 PSEKTAGP
+1467 PAEKTAGP
-1475 EKGVESSVDGH
+1475 GKGAESSADGH
-1486 DQSGKE
+1486 DQGGKE
-1492 PPLAPP
+1492 PTLAPP
-1498 QPQRRAKVSPFVLHP
+1498 QPQRRARVSPFVLHP

-1525 TDDAI
+1525 TDDAL
-1530 GTGTPGERFNN
+1530 GVGTPGERFNN

-1591 ALLTEDEYAAAR
+1591 ALLTEEEYAAAR

-1612 PPVVIRSIYQALTSM
+1612 PPVVIRSIYQALTNM

-1647 RPEALADSKLY
+1647 RPEALADSKIY
-1658 GVELDSI
+1658 GVELDGI

-1734 GGIIA
+1734 GGVIA

-1749 DTPTVRKYI
+1749 DTTTVRKYLAQ
-1758 SRRADLL
+1758 RADLL

-1780 TEVTS
+1780 TDVTS

-1819 IDHPEMVMGEMR
+1819 IDHSEMVMGEMR

-1845 IEGRDLGE
+1845 IEGRDLE
-1853 QLDAAIQNIQGSIT
+1853 DQLAVAIQSIQGSIT
-1867 EYVMDDPEIEGED
+1867 EYVMDDPETEGED

-1897 DGKVYYRENSRMNPV
+1897 DGKVYYRENSRMNPI
-1912 EVSVTATN
+1912 EVSVTAAN

-1970 SRANSSAFSMD
+1970 SRANSSVFSMD

-2002 ADMFTRRTIKQRV
+2002 ADMFIKRTIKQRI

-2040 YMVELTGKTEQEIYA
+2040 YMAELTGKTEQEVYA

-2061 FLNPMHGHGGSDGE
+2061 FLNPMHGYGGGSEE

-2100 QYPEDYAAHV
+2100 LYPEDYTAHV

-2136 PKIVEQFMFEL
+2136 TEVIDQFIYEL
-2147 FSTSNRSRWNIHVH
+2147 FGTSPRSQRMIRSHYSQHTGAWNIESK
-2161 YFQYTGEWNVEGKSY
+2161 FADRGNV
-2176 DKGNIKAHN
+2176 KAEN
-2185 TYGTKRING
+2185 TYGTTRVNG
-2194 YQIIEET
+2194 YKIIEET
-2201 LNLRDV
+2201 LNLRDL
-2207 RIYDYETDHHGNRIP
+2207 RIFDYVEDEHGNRVPI
-2222 VLNKKETA
+2222 LNKKETA
-2230 IAQGKQELIKQA
+2230 IAQGKQQLIKQA
-2242 FQDWIWKDPQR
+2242 FQDWIWKDPAR

-2271 EYDGSHLNFVG
+2271 EYDGSHLKFVG

-2517 ARGVVFATGTPISNT
+2517 GRGVVFATGTPISNT

-2545 HALEEHGL
+2545 HVLEEHGL

-2624 KPSEQQKEMVA
+2624 KPSEQQEEMVA
-2635 ALGQRAEKVRNRMV
+2635 ALGERAEKVRNRMV

-2687 CVGDVFDIWQR
+2687 CAGDVFDIWQR

-2761 TANTEAQKKELF
+2761 SANTETQKKELF

-2926 IKELPQQIAR
+2926 IKELPQQIAKY
-2936 FEQYIEDYL
+2936 EQYIEGYL

-2958 KDGFSPM
+2958 EDGFSPM

-2990 SPDPVPLGQYRGFT
+2990 SPEPVPLGQYRGFS
-3004 MDLSFD
+3004 MDLSFA
-3010 SFKREFQITLKGTTH
+3010 SLTREFKVTLKGALYYTTN
-3025 LTAPIGSDIFGNILR
+3025 LGTDVFGNILR
-3040 LDHLLDG
+3040 LDNLLES
-3047 MEDRMRAC
+3047 MEERISTCR
-3055 KEQLENTKLQ
+3055 EQLENTRMQ

-3074 KPFPHED
+3074 KPFPQED
-3081 ELKTKSARLDEL
+3081 ELKRKSARLDEL

-3101 RENEIVDGDVGDEVT
+3101 RESEIVDGDVGDEVT
-3116 APARGNP
+3116 APARGSP

>member
-72 QGTRGIALLVDTDR
+72 RGTRGIALLVDTDQ

-100 SRQGRTIPIWK
+100 SRQGRMIPIWK
-111 MDPRYEDAVIE
+111 MEPRYENAVIE

-137 AACLLETAKVFVED
+137 AACLLETAKVIVED
-151 NFSDY
+151 NFGDY
-156 LTELRGIKEGSLLEE
+156 FTELRGVKEGSLLEE

-176 TEAWFKGLVESSVA
+176 TETWFRGLVESSVA

-234 MPLREIATTV
+234 MPLREIASTV
-244 LSLCRAEQRE
+244 LSLYRAEQRE
-254 NRTFDGNSDR
+254 NRTFAQTPNR
-264 QYHGG
+264 PYHDS
-269 RINQKRSVEHGT
+269 RTKQERSIEHGT
-281 DISDGRRLPPAQPGS
+281 DISNGGRLPSAQSGS

-368 EVGGPDEQHPGSSGG
+368 EVGGPDEQHPGSGG
-383 SGADGAGLRGRISG
+383 GNGADRASLYGRVSD

-402 EELPQAPVDGTS
+402 EAPPQAPVDGTS
-414 GTTGLQSSHHDFDAH
+414 GTAGLQNSHHDFDAR

-439 EKQELLRVSDAL
+439 EKQELLRISDAL
-451 KDHRIEIA
+451 KDHRTEIA
-459 AFFEAHEDRKERGDF
+459 AFFEAHEGRKERGDF
-474 IKGFFNNTYVEKIL
+474 IKGFFDSTYVEKIL

-496 RAWDDVLN
+496 RAWDDVLE

-517 FLRWPHV
+517 FLRWPSV
-524 ADAIQ
+524 ADTIY

-538 DPEERPLPSEAEQIA
+538 DPEEHPLPSEAEQVSL
-553 FIEQAGAEQAPALP
+553 IEQAEAEKASAFIL
-567 IPQEAIDYVLCGR
+567 PQEAIDYVLCGR

-604 LKAEYGIGSY
+604 LKAEYGVGSY
-614 SNAIPNSG
+614 SNAIPSSG
-622 FRADHDSK
+622 FRVDHDST

-644 FLLTWAKAEKRIGEL
+644 FLLTWAKVEKRIGEL
-659 IAAGRYLNRAEQEQY
+659 IAAGRYLNRAEKEHYPQYRAQVEQRKARWDI
-674 AAYREQTAV
+674 AAEIC
-683 REARSKIHD
+683 SIID
-692 DFYGIVCDYKAFV
+692 DYVDF
-705 SESKI
+705 
-710 TDKTPDRWYLVSCAT
+710 KT
-725 AFLNG
+725 
-730 DKKMYARTGE
+730 RTGE
-740 GDFILP
+740 TDPYKELLLARTCANSFRIGEKKCYVLSGDNLFVLP
-746 MMQDALRTIMEA
+746 TLRNAMQTIIRDKTHLTE
-758 APQLAG
+758 
-764 RCEAMLAALDG
+764 RCEAVLADLSG
-775 PLAALLD
+775 PLAT
-782 PSYDELN
+782 PMEPTEEELN
-789 PPKKEYRLT
+789 PPPPPKKEYRLT
-798 LGDTVYLGAQE
+798 LGVTVYLGAQE
-809 YELLAYDEQTARLYD
+809 YELLAYNEQTVRLYD

-840 RLLAENPLNDK
+840 RLLAENPLNDR

-856 EDAASVADVGEPDAG
+856 ENAAPVADAEEPDAG
-871 EPLDAPLPVGRIDF
+871 ESPDAPLPVGRIDF

-913 VGAPMQIV
+913 AGAPMRIV
-921 LYRDGQGQTIS
+921 LYRDGQGQTIP

-942 PQGFE
+942 PQGFQ
-947 VIDMAQAQLERAKW
+947 VIDMAQAQLGRAKW

-968 EVFEQEADFSALSHV
+968 EVFEQEADFSDLSHV

-988 STSDSAHTVEI
+988 STSDSAHIVEI
-999 SADLVSFRLSYL
+999 SVDLVSFRLSYL
-1011 VDGAEAT
+1011 VDGSEAA

-1023 GFRDL
+1023 GFHDL
-1028 NEFLANLDFDE
+1028 NELLANLDFDE

-1048 NKQQTQK
+1048 NKQRQGR
-1055 KQTEV
+1055 EH
-1060 QQTEDDPFPEIDPA
+1060 PA
-1074 AIRRT
+1074 DTAPSQEEKAG
-1079 LAERDIVDGKVI
+1079 AE
-1091 NPDKRNAAPFIQQV
+1091 PDV
-1105 MADVEQATARVPQ
+1105 
-1118 SDERFSPIEVENSYA
+1118 RFYA
-1133 VWDNIRDEIYVDDEG
+1133 VELDRGSQIAYGVWDGQNDRIYVDDEG

-1158 AEEYARQLKHVKTLA
+1158 AEEYARQLNQVELCA
-1173 QYYGEG
+1173 RYYGEG

-1202 NTVYATAGGFDTFE
+1202 NTVYATASGFDTFE
-1216 QAEAALYAH
+1216 QAEAALYTH

-1248 SGDEHLVIFQEPNGT
+1248 SGDEHLVIFREPNGT

-1275 TPTTGSFSTLEEA
+1275 TPTTGSFAKLEEA

-1295 RPLAQKVQAQ
+1295 RPLAQKVQAR

-1322 YQVLVYH
+1322 YQVVVYH

-1351 RGYLE
+1351 RGYLD
-1356 GTMEPDGF
+1356 GTMEADGF

-1385 FPTPEP
+1385 FPTLEL
-1391 PAAKEGQPL
+1391 PAAKEGTEPK
-1400 PPREDTET
+1400 PPAAPMPTQEGTEK
-1408 AAADRDLIG
+1408 AAEYLFDQERIVVFQSPSG
-1417 KEVTLEGR
+1417 KFYNHYGYDVQS
-1425 RFLVEKVDE
+1425 RFSNVIAGGFD
-1434 NGRASLRDLTF
+1434 TF
-1445 EGAAG
+1445 EEAEKALYSHRHKA
-1450 FPIERV
+1450 ERV
-1456 EHISVIRRLMG
+1456 LKPAERANTVG
-1467 PSEKTAGP
+1467 TA
-1475 EKGVESSVDGH
+1475 EKGAESSADGH
-1486 DQSGKE
+1486 DQGGKE
-1492 PPLAPP
+1492 PTLAPP
-1498 QPQRRAKVSPFVLHP
+1498 QPQRRARVSPFVLHP

-1525 TDDAI
+1525 TDDAP
-1530 GTGTPGERFNN
+1530 GVGTPGERFNN

-1591 ALLTEDEYAAAR
+1591 ALLTEEEYAAAR

-1612 PPVVIRSIYQALTSM
+1612 PPVVIRSIYQALTNM

-1647 RPEALADSKLY
+1647 RPEALADSKIY
-1658 GVELDSI
+1658 GVELDGI

-1734 GGIIA
+1734 GGVIA

-1749 DTPTVRKYI
+1749 DTPTVRKYLAQ
-1758 SRRADLL
+1758 RADLL

-1780 TEVTS
+1780 TDVTS

-1845 IEGRDLGE
+1845 IEGRDLE
-1853 QLDAAIQNIQGSIT
+1853 DQLAVAIQSIQGSIT
-1867 EYVMDDPEIEGED
+1867 EYVMDDPETEGED

-1897 DGKVYYRENSRMNPV
+1897 DGKVYYRENSRMNPI
-1912 EVSVTATN
+1912 EVSVTAAN

-1970 SRANSSAFSMD
+1970 SRANSSVFSMD

-2002 ADMFTRRTIKQRV
+2002 ADMFIKRTIKQRI

-2040 YMVELTGKTEQEIYA
+2040 YMAELTGKTEQEVYA

-2061 FLNPMHGHGGSDGE
+2061 FLNPMHGYGGGSEE

-2100 QYPEDYAAHV
+2100 LYPEDYTAHV

-2136 PKIVEQFMFEL
+2136 TEVIDQFIYEL
-2147 FSTSNRSRWNIHVH
+2147 FGTSPRSQRMIRSHYSQHTGAWNIESK
-2161 YFQYTGEWNVEGKSY
+2161 FA
-2176 DKGNIKAHN
+2176 DRGNIKAEN
-2185 TYGTKRING
+2185 TYGTTRVNG
-2194 YQIIEET
+2194 YKIIEET
-2201 LNLRDV
+2201 LNLRDL
-2207 RIYDYETDHHGNRIP
+2207 RIFDYVEDEHGNRVP

-2230 IAQGKQELIKQA
+2230 IAQGKQQLIKQA
-2242 FQDWIWKDPQR
+2242 FQDWIWKDPAR

-2517 ARGVVFATGTPISNT
+2517 GRGVVFATGTPISNT

-2545 HALEEHGL
+2545 HVLEEHGL

-2624 KPSEQQKEMVA
+2624 KPSEQQEEMVA
-2635 ALGQRAEKVRNRMV
+2635 ALGERAEKVRNRMV

-2687 CVGDVFDIWQR
+2687 CAGDVFDIWQR

-2747 IARGIPAEEIAYIH
+2747 IAKGIPAEEIAYIH
-2761 TANTEAQKKELF
+2761 SANTETQKKELF

-2926 IKELPQQIAR
+2926 IKTLPQQIAKY
-2936 FEQYIEDYL
+2936 EQSIEGYL

-2958 KDGFSPM
+2958 EDGFSPM
-2965 EVEGTVYTDKKAAGS
+2965 EVEGAVYTDKKAAGS

-2990 SPDPVPLGQYRGFT
+2990 SPTPVPLGQYRGFA
-3004 MDLSFD
+3004 MDLSFE
-3010 SFKREFQITLKGTTH
+3010 SMFQQFKVTVKGALCYTITLGT
-3025 LTAPIGSDIFGNILR
+3025 DVFGNILR
-3040 LDHLLDG
+3040 LDNLLES
-3047 MEDRMRAC
+3047 MEERINTCR
-3055 KEQLENTKLQ
+3055 EQLENTRMQ

-3074 KPFPHED
+3074 KPFPQED
-3081 ELKTKSARLDEL
+3081 ELKRKSARLDEL

-3101 RENEIVDGDVGDEVT
+3101 RESEIVDGDVGDEVT
-3116 APARGNP
+3116 APARGSP